1 MKPVKTT
8 QRLLAYT
15 LIHLIAFQPLLPA
28 MAAGVQVATGNTALD
43 QAGNGVPV
51 INIATPNSAGISHN
65 QYRDFNVD
73 KPGLILNN
81 GTEQLNSTQLG
92 GLIQNNPNLKGKAAD
107 AIINEVVSTNR
118 STLAGYLEVGGK
130 QASVIVANPNGIT
143 CDGCGF
149 INTPQVTLTTGKP
162 QLDAQGNLQHI
173 DVKRGDIKLTGQG
186 LDASKS
192 DYLSLIARTAQIDAG
207 LNANDTRIVLGANQ
221 VDATGKVT
229 AQAADS
235 NVKVALDTGA
245 LGGMYTNRIK
255 LVSSDKGV
263 GVNVGNLSARSGDI
277 TLSAN
282 GKLSLGDA
290 VAQGTIQADAD
301 ALALQGKQQ
310 AGDALTLKAR
320 QDITLQDATLRAG
333 QNIELASGGG
343 LKAQNSVISAG
354 VDAQGKVKSA
364 NQLSI
369 KSDSVTL
376 AATQLA
382 AGKMTIDAGQA
393 LQQDAQS
400 DLRAESAL
408 EMRGDTVSLAGSAGA
423 EAVRLEAASLNG
435 AGSAQLQ
442 AKNNATVRVTQQ
454 GDWQGSLTAGN
465 ALAVDGGRLVQRGTL
480 AGKTLTLT
488 LDALDNRGDIAAL
501 QGLTFSG
508 NALTNRSTLAAAER
522 LTVNAQRL
530 DNSGLLSARNEVKL
544 ELQAAL
550 NNQGNILTDNQL
562 FLLTDHL
569 TNGGTLNAATLTA
582 QTIQFTNQGDVT
594 ANALDLTSQTTEN
607 HGSIN
612 AQQMLALHGGSL
624 VNRGTLSAGEKLA
637 LTLGGTLDNRGLMQS
652 GHILQVTADRLSND
666 GTITAPALQLHTGT
680 LANQGTLQ
688 ADKALQ
694 LDATR
699 SLTQSARGTL
709 LAGTD
714 LTVNAGQ
721 VETDGAI
728 QAQQFLLNA
737 ERWLNAGKT
746 SIAGD
751 GQITATQLDNR
762 GSLLATGNWTIH
774 SEAASNTGTLQGN
787 ALAIQ
792 ATTLTSSGQA
802 QALGTVSLTVADT
815 FTNSGDWL
823 SGEALRLQAAKAEN
837 RGSLQALTL
846 TADGGS
852 LNNSG
857 TMSGINNLSLFLT
870 GSLDNAGT
878 LQGNQLRAE
887 VARLTN
893 QGTLYGT
900 DALTLAITGNLSN
913 QGELLSEGD
922 STTSAH
928 RFDNQGT
935 LQAKN
940 VALQVNELDN
950 AGKIFGVS
958 SLALTATHGLTNRQ
972 AGKLLS
978 QGVATLTAADAVNA
992 GDWQAKALTL
1002 AAENLTNDGQ
1012 IQGDASLSLT
1022 LPATDGKGTLVNR
1035 GTVTTGGD
1043 ATLFARLMDNQ
1054 GTLSSLGHTELTG
1067 ASLINDGRLV
1077 AATGL
1082 SLRGDYQG
1090 RGLLNTAGTLTLHGD
1105 TLVNNG
1111 HWESRVL
1118 SLQGLTLTNQGTVL
1132 GNTVAMSVDHL
1143 FNHGDITGVDTLTLS
1158 LGDSLDNTGA
1168 LRSRRLGVTAT
1179 DLDNRG
1185 SIVGTDTLQLTL
1197 AGQLDN
1203 SGTISASNTLAVTA
1217 GDVNQREN
1225 GTLEGK
1231 TVKLD
1236 SASLVNQGKV
1246 LGVDALTLAIVG
1258 TVTNRGNVLTQGNG
1272 TVTARQVD
1280 NSGLVQAGSLLLD
1293 ADEVT
1298 NAGQLLGMAALSIT
1312 AKNGL
1317 INQQNGTLFT
1327 QGAAV
1332 LQAAQTENHGEWQ
1345 ADNLTLQAASFTN
1358 AGRVQ
1363 AEGDINITVAPV
1375 SAARQHALLPM
1386 ALSLAA
1392 DIQQLNA
1399 SSSRQSGGATDGV
1412 LDNRGTLVS
1421 GGDTQLRATQITHQ
1435 GSLASNGAATLIGE
1449 TVENAGTVLAV
1460 TSLSLAGNY
1469 QGSGTLQTDGLLALS
1484 GTTFANSG
1492 RWQANAIQLQGHA
1505 LENQGTLL
1513 GQRID
1518 ITANT
1523 LFNGGEVTGI
1533 DTLQLTVA
1541 DRLTNQGQLYGA
1553 TLGLSATD
1561 LFNQG
1566 EVSGDA
1572 LHLTL
1577 QKTVRN
1583 SGLMSGSQRAQLEA
1597 SQVDQLGSLES
1608 RDLQVQA
1615 NALDN
1620 QGTMLGVDAL
1630 TLSIRD
1636 TARNQGKLL
1645 SQGTSTLTANRLENR
1660 GQWQAGTLT
1669 LTADDVENAGQLL
1682 GLSALSLTA
1691 KNTLSNAQTGTL
1703 LTQGMAVLSAAE
1715 ASNEGEWQADS
1726 LTLDAQNLT
1735 NVGHIQGDKSLKA
1748 TLANGELH
1756 NKGTLW
1762 SKLATVA
1769 ARTLTNEGSLT
1780 GVDGLQLTLD
1790 DALTNQGTLNSY
1802 QLAAQADRLDN
1813 RGKINGLDR
1822 LELTTGNSLTNR
1834 GTLYGAAVTLN
1845 ASDLTNH
1852 GTLTGVDSLS
1862 LGLNGTL
1869 NNTRDIGSNALT
1881 LKARYVVNHG
1891 TLTGV
1896 NGLTLDLGNH
1906 LDNQGALNSQALTI
1920 TARDVTNG
1928 GQLNG
1933 THDLQLTL
1941 DGTLTNTGDL
1951 TSQRTHIT
1959 AADVLNHGQ
1968 IQGSDDLQLNVRNTL
1983 DNRGLISGSTT
1994 LGVVANQIDQQG
2006 TLEARKLK
2014 VDAGTLN
2021 NQGKMLGV
2029 DALTL
2034 AIAGTARNQ
2043 GHWLSQGTSTL
2054 TADQVE
2060 NHGQWQAGE
2069 ITLQANEL
2077 TNRGQIFGINALSLT
2092 AANGLTNQQNG
2103 KLLSQ
2108 GIAVLRAATVANDG
2122 NAQADRL
2129 TFEAQQLTNR
2139 GRIQGDNGLAI
2150 ALDRTNP
2157 ASRLTN
2163 QGTLLSG
2170 GDSWLNARLLDN
2182 QGTVSG
2188 VGKLTLDGGAIN
2200 NAGNV
2205 IADGALTLDGD
2216 YQGTGL
2222 LHTAD
2227 TLTLRG
2233 NQLRNSG
2240 RWESRAL
2247 ALNGGAFNNTG
2258 TVIGERGITLALRD
2272 GLTVGSTGQLLT
2284 NGELSARAG
2293 AVTND
2298 GFWQGNTLALTADD
2312 VGNAG
2317 RLLGLSALSL
2327 TAKNKLTNAQTGTL
2341 LTQGMAVLN
2350 AAEASNEG
2358 EWQADNLTLDAQQL
2372 TNVGHIQGDKTLK
2385 VTLAN
2390 GELHNKGTLWSKLAT
2405 VAARSLTN
2413 EGTLTGVDGLQ
2424 LTLDD
2429 ALTNQGTLNSYQ
2441 LTAQADRLDNS
2452 GKINGLERLELTIGN
2467 NLTNRGTLYGAAVT
2481 LNANDLTN
2489 HGTLIGVD
2497 SLNLHLNGT
2506 LNNTRDLSSNALT
2519 LKARD
2524 VFNQGTLTGVN
2535 GLTLDL
2541 GNHLD
2546 NQGALNSQ
2554 ALTIAARDV
2563 TNGGQLNGTRDLQ
2576 LTLDGTLTNTGDL
2589 TSQRIDITAA
2599 DVLNH
2604 GQMRGSDDLQL
2615 NVRNKLDN
2623 RGLISGNTMLGIVA
2637 NHIDQQGTLEA
2648 RKLTVDAKTLDNQG
2662 KMLGVDALTL
2672 AIAGTARNQGKWL
2685 SQGTSTLTADQV
2697 DNHGQWQAGDI
2708 TLQANE
2714 LTNRGQIFGLNALS
2728 LTAANGLTNQQN
2740 GKLLSQGMAVLRAAS
2755 VTNDGDVQAD
2765 RLTFDAQQLTNRGRM
2780 QGDHGLAIALD
2791 RTHPSSRLINQGTL
2805 LSGGDSWLSASQL
2818 DNQGTVSGVGKLT
2831 LDSGAINNAGNVI
2844 ADGAL
2849 TLDGDYQGSGLL
2861 HTADT
2866 LTLRG
2871 NQLRNSGRWESR
2883 ALALNGGAFDNTGTV
2898 IGERGITLELRD
2910 GLTVGGTGQLLTNG
2924 ALQAQAETVT
2934 NDGFWQGNTL
2944 ALTANNLTNGGS
2956 LLGQDGLRLE
2966 LLGTYQGNAQSRLLS
2981 DGEAVITAGRLNQ
2994 SGEIAADTLNLTTT
3008 TLDNSGRVLGS
3019 NGLTVT
3025 NRDELINRAGA
3036 ELLTNGAGS
3045 LDSGTLRN
3053 AGTLQANDLQ
3063 LRANEIDNQG
3073 RIQGTDALRLLDVL
3087 RYVGDKSS
3095 QLLSKGAAT
3104 LQAKQADNAGL
3115 WHAGTLTLNGDTFS
3129 NSGTVA
3135 GLNRLS
3141 LNGDQL
3147 RNQGELFS
3155 QGAVTL
3161 TGRMLENG
3169 GTLTGVGGFTLNLT
3183 DRVDNLA
3190 TGRLLS
3196 GGTGELTT
3204 GVLRNQGLW
3213 QSDALHLTARD
3224 LEQQGNLLG
3233 VQRGT
3238 LQLSGT
3244 YQGAQGSQ
3252 LVSGGDLSLTAHD
3265 ITNRGQVQGST
3276 LTLDADA
3283 LTNHGTLRG
3292 DRALDATVAGQ
3303 FTNAPQARLSSDGTL
3318 SVQAAA
3324 LNNQGEI
3331 KAATTTLTGSTIT
3344 NGGTVQGTAA
3354 LQLDGKEKIVN
3365 QQAGQMLSDGTTTL
3379 NAAAVDNHGWLQ
3391 GRGLA
3396 VNTAQFTQQGSLMA
3410 QDKLTLNIPQWV
3422 NNGLVQAGEL
3432 EIIADEL
3439 DNHGTLLGLTQL
3451 ALQTQR
3457 LVNRQGAKLYS
3468 AQDLRLKT
3476 HELQQDG
3483 QLVALGNLTA
3493 ELTGPLTFTQTM
3505 AAGQQLTLNV
3515 AGDLDQ
3521 RGTLQGKSVQ
3531 LTSTGTLTNQGNI
3544 LAGGGDSRISAKDI
3558 VQLEAGSVQAGGN
3571 LTLISDNTLNNKGL
3585 IGTTGDLLVQAGGLL
3600 HNSSMLYAGGNM
3612 RLLSDSLT
3620 NVFGTILA
3628 GNSLWVQRDAQGN
3641 ASTSLLNS
3649 SGTIETQAG
3658 DITINTGTLTNQR
3671 EGLVVT
3677 ETKSQISPN
3686 NQRITGT
3693 KLYIKPDE
3701 FKHGEVGYYIDSEDA
3716 PYDYEDP
3723 NRQIYTWRWALYP
3736 NVSSRKFI
3744 TSENKVV
3751 VTSVGLNSKMKSAGD
3766 LNIYSDVFY
3775 NEASD
3780 VFSNK
3785 NIIIKG
3791 RVLNN
3796 VSYFSGSLVEY
3807 VTYRYVGPSPRWSI
3821 DEWNK
3826 MMSVRDEDRP
3836 FEYVYFPRTEDDFVI
3851 LTLDGTPTTEKTE
3864 GESYNALI
3872 QAGGTITAD
3881 FKQDISNTTL
3891 QPGSGGFMP
3900 ASTKPVLDA
3909 ITTLSPLQK
3918 QTTRQMVSQDSSFN
3932 AGAVDVTKA
3941 GNGPATLAGNVT
3953 GGNATGKAVTLTQQA
3968 GTALQAGAQAD
3979 NITATIAAPTTTGP
3993 LALNTGDA
4001 VVLSPSTSGHVSN
4014 PDAVTLTQQSGTAL
4028 QAGAQ
4033 ADNISAVIAAPNTTG
4048 PLTLNTGD
4056 AVVLQPSTS
4065 GHVSNPDAVA
4075 LTSTGQRPDGGK
4087 SLTPVNVGNT
4097 VTGVTIAGTVGTPA
4111 VLTTPGMAAIDA
4123 PKPTVG
4129 ADTLPGGAAPQP
4141 LSAAALLSAIGNGL
4155 QNLSTNPLADYPLP
4169 TGNNGLLVVDPN
4181 ADSRYLIHTNPKL
4194 EQLGQVDN
4202 ALFSDLQ
4209 TLLGQQPSTVV
4220 PVETRSQWTQ
4230 ADRVLGSSYL
4240 LDKLNLDADHDYRFL
4255 GDAEF
4260 DTRYI
4265 SQAVLKQSGQRH
4277 LNGTGSDL
4285 EQMQTLLDNAAAAQ
4299 KGMNLQLGVSLT
4311 PDQVA
4316 NLSQSLVWWENIE
4329 VNGQTVLAPKLY
4341 LAQAD
4346 KSHLQGSAIVANKV
4360 ELNAGGSVTNSG
4372 TLKAIELL
4380 AIASGD
4386 KIDNHEG
4393 GLIKS
4398 DGGLNLVALNT
4409 ITNSGSRIEGNTL
4422 QLASINGDIINRT
4435 ESHNFQTAQPTASR
4449 SGTGSLVFTELG
4461 KTAEIVAG
4469 NSLTLSAGKDI
4480 RNVAAT
4486 LNAGQDM
4493 ALNAKGNVAIE
4504 ALTLTNNRVDIGW
4517 GSSNTALNTA
4527 VQGST
4532 ATAGGALKAVAGQDI
4547 QIDASALSGGT
4558 ALTLAAGNDIR
4569 LTAQDT
4575 LKETLYQG
4583 GSTAQRRTQDVAN
4596 SQLLSGGDLN
4606 LVAGRDVLSE
4616 AASLNAKGNATLAA
4630 GRDLN
4635 LLSETE
4641 ETYSGNWWNRH
4652 ADWQQNITQQSTELT
4667 AGKGLNLQAGRD
4679 INLQAAQGVASG
4691 AVTAQAGNNI
4701 NLLSATET
4709 QHTFFEETQVKKKRF
4724 SKTVTH
4730 TLQETLQTNE
4740 KGSLLSGDSVTMAA
4754 NQDINL
4760 QGSSVV
4766 GDKQVTLLAN
4776 NDVNTAASVENYQN
4790 YEEHSKKKSGLF
4802 SGGIGFTIGST
4813 STSQKLRDQAATQ
4826 SQSISTLGSTTDSVT
4841 VKAGNDVTISGTD
4854 MVAGK
4859 DILLQ
4864 GNNVTLDPGYDT
4876 RKQQQEFEQKT
4887 AGLTVA
4893 LSGVVGS
4900 ALNSAVQSIQAAK
4913 SESDGRLALLQGM
4926 KAGLSGYQAYQG
4938 SQSELN
4944 NKGEASFVGV
4954 SISLG
4959 AQNSRSSQTSEQKQ
4973 SFGSTLNAAGDIG
4986 IESRT
4991 GDITVAGS
4999 QLKAGGDV
5007 MMNAAQDIHLLSA
5020 RNSEEISGKNSSS
5033 GGNIGISLGLSNG
5046 SAGLSI
5052 FANVNAAK
5060 GRETGT
5066 GNSWSET
5073 TVDAG
5078 NHVTLKSERD
5088 TRLIGAQVNGE
5099 RIDVDTGRN
5108 LLLQSQQDSERYD
5121 SKQTSVA
5128 AGGSFTW
5135 GSMSG
5140 SGYLSA
5146 SKDKIHSNYDS
5157 VQQQTGFFAGKDGFG
5172 IKTGEHTQLDAA
5184 VIGST
5189 ASAEKNRLETGT
5201 LGWSGLNN
5209 KAEFKVEHSGIGLSA
5224 SPSMSGSMLSTLAM
5238 TVPSAL
5244 MSLGNSGNASSTTY
5258 AAVSDGTLLLR
5269 DTAKQVQDI
5278 TTLSRDVEHANNALS
5293 PIFNKEKEQKRLK
5306 QAQLIGEIGA
5316 QVMDIVRTEGELKAQ
5331 KAAEAKGDAKVKRP
5345 QDGDSVAL
5353 WEDYKKALTESPTYK
5368 AEMQKYGTGSDFQRA
5383 AQAATAAIQALA
5395 GGDIQKAIASGA
5407 SPYLAQLVKDVT
5419 IPKDESKITA
5429 SDIAANAM
5437 AHAVVGAVVAQL
5449 SGQDAAAGAIGASS
5463 GELAARAIMAKV
5475 YPGKTTNDLTEE
5487 EKQSV
5492 SALSTLASGLVSG
5505 LASNSTASAASGA
5518 QSGRNAVENNALSS
5532 KDEKQRQDAKWSL
5545 PYIKDEKQKQQADK
5559 LINELNE
5566 KDELFNAAI
5575 DAACQNLS
5583 SAACQ
5588 GMRQELSAMAKS
5600 YDEQMDG
5607 QYIGT
5612 MRSVYGD
5619 GAKQVD
5625 GLMWQYAT
5633 ADMKAQREADI
5644 VRLMDKGISREVAEG
5659 LSFGMRTVHGLAAI
5673 GGAVYGMKGAGV
5685 AGESAGTI
5693 RNVNPGYPVSGRT
5706 HNCVNC
5712 SIATDA
5718 TLAGNAASALPVYS
5732 KDGISLTVLEK
5743 HYNSSFRFISGPDAI
5758 AQRMLNAGNGARGI
5772 IYGSYGANQPGH
5784 VFNVVNQNGIVRFLD
5799 GQTGKSAD
5807 LSQFKSYYIL
5817 RTNK

>member
-15 LIHLIAFQPLLPA
+15 LINLIAFQPLLPA

-92 GLIQNNPNLKGKAAD
+92 GLIQNNPNLKGKAVD

-149 INTPQVTLTTGKP
+149 INTPQVMLTTGKP

-173 DVKRGDIKLTGQG
+173 DVKRGDITLTGQG

-207 LNANDTRIVLGANQ
+207 LNANETRIVLGANQ

-229 AQAADS
+229 DSGVAGS

-245 LGGMYTNRIK
+245 LGGMYTNRIT
-255 LVSSDKGV
+255 LVSSEKGV

-290 VAQGTIQADAD
+290 VAQGAIQADAD
-301 ALALQGKQQ
+301 TLALQGKQQ
-310 AGDALTLKAR
+310 AGEALTLKAR

-369 KSDSVTL
+369 NSDSVTL
-376 AATQLA
+376 NATQLA
-382 AGKMTIDAGQA
+382 AGKMTVDAGQS

-400 DLRAESAL
+400 GLKADSVL

-423 EAVRLEAASLNG
+423 EDVRLEAKTLSG
-435 AGSAQLQ
+435 AGSAQFQ

-454 GDWQGSLTAGN
+454 GDWQGNLTAGN
-465 ALAVDGGRLVQRGTL
+465 ALTVDGGRLVQRGTL
-480 AGKTLTLT
+480 AGKSLTLT
-488 LDALDNRGDIAAL
+488 LDVLDNRGDIAAL
-501 QGLTFSG
+501 QELTFSG
-508 NALTNRSTLAAAER
+508 NALTNSGTLAAAER

-544 ELQAAL
+544 ELQTVL

-562 FLLTDHL
+562 FLLADHL

-582 QTIQFTNQGDVT
+582 QATRFTSQGDVT
-594 ANALDLTSQTTEN
+594 ANTLDLTSQTTEN
-607 HGSIN
+607 HGVIN
-612 AQQMLALHGGSL
+612 AQQMLSLHGGSL

-652 GHILQVTADRLSND
+652 GQTLQVTADRLSND
-666 GTITAPALQLHTGT
+666 GTLTAPALQLHTGT

-694 LDATR
+694 LDATL

-714 LTVNAGQ
+714 LTINAVQ

-737 ERWLNAGKT
+737 ARWLNAGKT
-746 SIAGD
+746 SITGD

-762 GSLLATGNWTIH
+762 GSLLATGNWTIN
-774 SEAASNTGTLQGN
+774 SEAASHAGVLQGH

-802 QALGTVSLTVADT
+802 QALGAVNLTVADT

-857 TMSGINNLSLFLT
+857 TMSGIHNLSLFLT

-887 VARLTN
+887 AARLTN
-893 QGTLYGT
+893 QGTLHGS

-928 RFDNQGT
+928 RVDNQGT

-950 AGKIFGVS
+950 TGKILGVS
-958 SLALTATHGLTNRQ
+958 SLALTATDRLINRQ

-978 QGVATLTAADAVNA
+978 QGVATLTAAEAVNA
-992 GDWQAKALTL
+992 GEWQAKTLTL
-1002 AAENLTNDGQ
+1002 AAESLTNDGQ

-1022 LPATDGKGTLVNR
+1022 LPTTDGKGTLVNR

-1054 GTLSSLGHTELTG
+1054 GTLSSLGRTELTG

-1111 HWESRVL
+1111 HWESRAL
-1118 SLQGLTLTNQGTVL
+1118 SLQGLTLTNQGSVL
-1132 GNTVAMSVDHL
+1132 GNTVAMSVEHL
-1143 FNHGDITGVDTLTLS
+1143 FNHGNITGVDTLTLS
-1158 LGDSLDNTGA
+1158 LGDNLYNTGA
-1168 LRSRRLGVTAT
+1168 LHSDSLSVAAADVNNRGELQGINNLQLDVAGL
-1179 DLDNRG
+1179 LDN
-1185 SIVGTDTLQLTL
+1185 
-1197 AGQLDN
+1197 AGI
-1203 SGTISASNTLAVTA
+1203 ISASNTLALMA
-1217 GDVNQREN
+1217 GDVNQREK

-1231 TVKLD
+1231 NVTLD
-1236 SASLVNQGKV
+1236 AASLVNQGKM

-1280 NSGLVQAGSLLLD
+1280 NSGLVQAGSLLVD
-1293 ADEVT
+1293 ADEIT

-1312 AKNGL
+1312 AQNGL

-1332 LQAAQTENHGEWQ
+1332 LQVAQAENHGEWR
-1345 ADNLTLQAASFTN
+1345 ADNLTLQAARFTN
-1358 AGRVQ
+1358 VGRVQ
-1363 AEGDINITVAPV
+1363 AEGDIDITVAPV

-1399 SSSRQSGGATDGV
+1399 SSSRQRGGATDGV

-1469 QGSGTLQTDGLLALS
+1469 QGSGTLQTDGLLDWS
-1484 GTTFANSG
+1484 GATLTNSG

-1505 LENQGTLL
+1505 LENQGALL
-1513 GQRID
+1513 GQRTE
-1518 ITANT
+1518 ITADT
-1523 LFNGGEVTGI
+1523 LFNGGEIAGI
-1533 DTLQLTVA
+1533 DALQLILA
-1541 DRLTNQGQLYGA
+1541 DRLT
-1553 TLGLSATD
+1553 
-1561 LFNQG
+1561 NQG

-1583 SGLMSGSQRAQLEA
+1583 SGLMSGSQRVQLEA
-1597 SQVDQLGSLES
+1597 SQVEQLGSLES
-1608 RDLQVQA
+1608 RQLHVQA

-1620 QGTMLGVDAL
+1620 QGTMLGADAL
-1630 TLSIRD
+1630 TLAIHT
-1636 TARNQGKLL
+1636 TARNSGKWL
-1645 SQGTSTLTANRLENR
+1645 SQGDSTLTANRLENR
-1660 GQWQAGTLT
+1660 GQWQAKTLT

-1691 KNTLSNAQTGTL
+1691 KNTLSNAQTGKL
-1703 LTQGMAVLSAAE
+1703 LTQGMAVLNATE

-1735 NVGHIQGDKSLKA
+1735 NVGHIQGDTSLKA

-1762 SKLATVA
+1762 SKLGTIA
-1769 ARTLTNEGSLT
+1769 ARTLTNEGTLT

-1802 QLAAQADRLDN
+1802 QLTAQADRLDN
-1813 RGKINGLDR
+1813 SGKINGLDR

-1834 GTLYGAAVTLN
+1834 GTLYGAAVTLT
-1845 ASDLTNH
+1845 ASDLTNS
-1852 GTLTGVDSLS
+1852 GALTGVDSLN
-1862 LGLNGTL
+1862 LHLNGAL

-1881 LKARYVVNHG
+1881 LKARDVFNQG

-1896 NGLTLDLGNH
+1896 NGLTLDLGNQ
-1906 LDNQGALNSQALTI
+1906 LDNQGALNSQALTLA
-1920 TARDVTNG
+1920 ARDVTNG

-1933 THDLQLTL
+1933 TRDLQLTL

-1951 TSQRTHIT
+1951 TSQRTGIT

-1994 LGVVANQIDQQG
+1994 LGVVANHIDQQG
-2006 TLEARKLK
+2006 TLEARALK
-2014 VDAGTLN
+2014 VDAQTLD

-2034 AIAGTARNQ
+2034 AIAETARNQ
-2043 GHWLSQGTSTL
+2043 GKWLSQGTSTL
-2054 TADQVE
+2054 TAGQVD
-2060 NHGQWQAGE
+2060 NNGQWQAGD
-2069 ITLQANEL
+2069 ITLQANDL
-2077 TNRGQIFGINALSLT
+2077 TNRGQIFGLNALSLT
-2092 AANGLTNQQNG
+2092 TTHDLNNQQG
-2103 KLLSQ
+2103 GMLLSQ
-2108 GIAVLRAATVANDG
+2108 GLAALRAASVINDG
-2122 NAQADRL
+2122 DGQADRL
-2129 TFEAQQLTNR
+2129 TFDAQQLTNR
-2139 GRIQGDNGLAI
+2139 GHIQGDKGLTI
-2150 ALDRTNP
+2150 TLDRANP
-2157 ASRLTN
+2157 ASLLMN

-2170 GDSWLNARLLDN
+2170 GDTQLSASQFNN

-2188 VGKLTLDGGAIN
+2188 VGKLTLDSGAMN

-2247 ALNGGAFNNTG
+2247 ALDGGEFNNTG
-2258 TVIGERGITLALRD
+2258 TVIGERGITLELRD
-2272 GLTVGSTGQLLT
+2272 GLTVGGTGQLLT

-2293 AVTND
+2293 SVTND

-2312 VGNAG
+2312 VENAG
-2317 RLLGLSALSL
+2317 QLLGLSALTL
-2327 TAKNKLTNAQTGTL
+2327 TAKNTLSNAQTGTL
-2341 LTQGMAVLN
+2341 LTQGVAVLN
-2350 AAEASNEG
+2350 ASEASNEG
-2358 EWQADNLTLDAQQL
+2358 EWQADSLTLDAQQL
-2372 TNVGHIQGDKTLK
+2372 TNVGHIQGDKSLK
-2385 VTLAN
+2385 MTLAN
-2390 GELHNKGTLWSKLAT
+2390 GDVTNQGTLWSKLAT
-2405 VAARSLTN
+2405 IAARTLTN

-2452 GKINGLERLELTIGN
+2452 GKINGLDRLELTIGN
-2467 NLTNRGTLYGAAVT
+2467 SLTNRGTLYGAAVE

-2489 HGTLIGVD
+2489 QGTLTGVD
-2497 SLNLHLNGT
+2497 SLFLNLNGA
-2506 LNNTRDLSSNALT
+2506 LNNTRDIGSNALT
-2519 LKARD
+2519 LKAND
-2524 VFNQGTLTGVN
+2524 VVNHGTLTGVN
-2535 GLTLDL
+2535 GLKLDL

-2554 ALTIAARDV
+2554 ALTITARDV
-2563 TNGGQLNGTRDLQ
+2563 TNDGQLNGARDLQ

-2589 TSQRIDITAA
+2589 TSQRAGITAA

-2604 GQMRGSDDLQL
+2604 GQMLGSDDLQL
-2615 NVRNKLDN
+2615 NVRNTLDN
-2623 RGLISGNTMLGIVA
+2623 RGLISGSTTLGVVA

-2648 RKLTVDAKTLDNQG
+2648 RKLKVDAQTLDNQG

-2685 SQGTSTLTADQV
+2685 SQGSSTLTADQV
-2697 DNHGQWQAGDI
+2697 ENHGQWQAGDI
-2708 TLQANE
+2708 TLQAAD

-2740 GKLLSQGMAVLRAAS
+2740 GKLLSQGLAVLRAAS
-2755 VTNDGDVQAD
+2755 VTNDGDAQAD

-2780 QGDHGLAIALD
+2780 QGDNGLAIALD
-2791 RTHPSSRLINQGTL
+2791 RANPASQLTNQGTL

-2831 LDSGAINNAGNVI
+2831 LDSGAINNAGSVI

-2849 TLDGDYQGSGLL
+2849 SLDGDYQGTGLL

-2866 LTLRG
+2866 LMLRG

-2924 ALQAQAETVT
+2924 ALQAQVGDVI

-2956 LLGQDGLRLE
+2956 LLGQDGLRLD
-2966 LLGTYQGNAQSRLLS
+2966 LLNTYQGNALSRLLS
-2981 DGEAVITAGRLNQ
+2981 DGDAVITADRLTQ
-2994 SGEIAADTLNLTTT
+2994 RGEIIAGTLNLTTG
-3008 TLDNSGRVLGS
+3008 TLDNGGRVLGS

-3025 NRDELINRAGA
+3025 NQDELINRAGA
-3036 ELLTNGAGS
+3036 ELLTNGAGR
-3045 LDSGTLRN
+3045 LDSGTLSN
-3053 AGTLQANDLQ
+3053 AGALQAGDLQ
-3063 LRANEIDNQG
+3063 LRAREMENQG

-3115 WHAGTLTLNGDTFS
+3115 WQAGALTLNGDTFS

-3135 GLNRLS
+3135 GLNSLS
-3141 LNGDQL
+3141 LNGYAL
-3147 RNQGELFS
+3147 KNQGELFS

-3161 TGRMLENG
+3161 TGTTLENG
-3169 GTLTGVGGFTLNLT
+3169 GTLTGVGGFTLQLT

-3196 GGTGELTT
+3196 GGVGELTT
-3204 GVLRNQGLW
+3204 GVLSNQGLW
-3213 QSDALHLTARD
+3213 QSDELRLTARD
-3224 LEQQGNLLG
+3224 LDQQGHLLG

-3238 LQLSGT
+3238 LQLTGA
-3244 YQGAQGSQ
+3244 YQGTQGSQ
-3252 LVSGGDLSLTAHD
+3252 LVSGGELSLTANNL
-3265 ITNRGQVQGST
+3265 INRGQIQGST
-3276 LTLDADA
+3276 LTLGAES

-3292 DRALDATVAGQ
+3292 DRALNATVTGQ
-3303 FTNAPQARLSSDGTL
+3303 FTHAPQARLSSDGTL

-3324 LNNQGEI
+3324 LNNQGDI
-3331 KAATTTLTGSTIT
+3331 NAATTTLTGNTLT
-3344 NGGTVQGTAA
+3344 NGGTVQGSAA

-3365 QQAGQMLSDGTTTL
+3365 QQAGQLLSDGTTTL

-3410 QDKLTLNIPQWV
+3410 QDKLTLKIPQWM
-3422 NNGLVQAGEL
+3422 NHGLVQAGEL

-3457 LVNRQGAKLYS
+3457 LTNRQGAKLYS

-3476 HELQQDG
+3476 NELQQDG

-3493 ELTGPLTFTQTM
+3493 ELTGPLIFTQSM

-3521 RGTLQGKSVQ
+3521 RGTLQGQSVQ
-3531 LTSTGTLTNQGNI
+3531 LTSTGTLKNQGRI

-3558 VQLEAGSVQAGGN
+3558 VQLEAGSIQAGGS
-3571 LTLISDNTLNNKGL
+3571 LALVSDNALNNKGL

-3628 GNSLWVQRDAQGN
+3628 GNNLWVQRDAQGN

-3649 SGTIETQAG
+3649 SGTIETQSG

-3677 ETKSQISPN
+3677 ESESTAESVPDWAGKTIANIP
-3686 NQRITGT
+3686 IEWF
-3693 KLYIKPDE
+3693 KPDDYGIYASISE
-3701 FKHGEVGYYIDSEDA
+3701 SGGGGNGAPSRRTEYAYLPFEGADTQRVIIKHKITEIKSDNQTGIVHSGKDLLLRAHKIVNQSSILDAVKDITIKGDELNNFSYKSGVMTEYLTYKYITYYTDNGEVARPS
-3716 PYDYEDP
+3716 
-3723 NRQIYTWRWALYP
+3723 
-3736 NVSSRKFI
+3736 KFI
-3744 TSENKVV
+3744 DKHDRIR
-3751 VTSVGLNSKMKSAGD
+3751 KRY
-3766 LNIYSDVFY
+3766 I
-3775 NEASD
+3775 
-3780 VFSNK
+3780 
-3785 NIIIKG
+3785 
-3791 RVLNN
+3791 
-3796 VSYFSGSLVEY
+3796 SYKLS
-3807 VTYRYVGPSPRWSI
+3807 
-3821 DEWNK
+3821 
-3826 MMSVRDEDRP
+3826 
-3836 FEYVYFPRTEDDFVI
+3836 
-3851 LTLDGTPTTEKTE
+3851 GTPTYEKTE

-3881 FKQDISNTTL
+3881 IKQDLSNTTL

-3900 ASTKPVLDA
+3900 ATTKPVLDA

-3918 QTTRQMVSQDSSFN
+3918 QTTRQLVSQDSSFN
-3932 AGAVDVTKA
+3932 AGAVDVTKTNSGQAALSGNAA
-3941 GNGPATLAGNVT
+3941 GVA
-3953 GGNATGKAVTLTQQA
+3953 ATGKAVTLTQQA
-3968 GTALQAGAQAD
+3968 STALQTGAQAD
-3979 NITATIAAPTTTGP
+3979 NITAVIAAPTATGP
-3993 LALNTGDA
+3993 LTLNPGDA
-4001 VVLSPSTSGHVSN
+4001 VVLSPSASGHVSN
-4014 PDAVTLTQQSGTAL
+4014 PDAVVLTQQVGTAL
-4028 QAGAQ
+4028 QASAQ
-4033 ADNISAVIAAPNTTG
+4033 AENITAVIAAPNTTVT
-4048 PLTLNTGD
+4048 LTLTTGD
-4056 AVVLQPSTS
+4056 AVVLAPSAS
-4065 GHVSNPDAVA
+4065 GHVSNPDAIA
-4075 LTSTGQRPDGGK
+4075 LTSTGQRPDGGN
-4087 SLTPVNVGNT
+4087 SLTPVNVNNT
-4097 VTGVTIAGTVGTPA
+4097 VTGVTIAGTVGSPA
-4111 VLTTPGMAAIDA
+4111 TLTTPGMAAIDA
-4123 PKPTVG
+4123 PKPAVS
-4129 ADTLPGGAAPQP
+4129 ADTLPGGATPSAPQL
-4141 LSAAALLSAIGNGL
+4141 LSATDLLSAIGNGL

-4311 PDQVA
+4311 PEQVA

-4346 KSHLQGSAIVANKV
+4346 KSNLQGSAIVANKV

-4372 TLKAIELL
+4372 MLKAVELL

-4398 DGGLNLVALNT
+4398 DGGLNLVALNN

-4435 ESHNFQTAQPTASR
+4435 ESRNFQTADPTSSR
-4449 SGTGSLVFTELG
+4449 SGTGSLTFTELG

-4517 GSSNTALNTA
+4517 GSSNTALNTSVA
-4527 VQGST
+4527 GST
-4532 ATAGGALKAVAGQDI
+4532 VNAGGTLSAVAGQDI
-4547 QIDASALSGGT
+4547 QIDASSLSGGT

-4691 AVTAQAGNNI
+4691 AVTAQAGNDI

-4740 KGSLLSGDSVTMAA
+4740 KGSLLSGDSVTMVA

-4776 NDVNTAASVENYQN
+4776 HDVNTAASVENYQS

-4802 SGGIGFTIGST
+4802 SGGGIGFTIGST

-4876 RKQQQEFEQKT
+4876 RKQQQEFEQKS

-4959 AQNSRSSQTSEQKQ
+4959 AQNSRSSQTREQKQ

-5209 KAEFKVEHSGIGLSA
+5209 KAEFKVEHSGAGFSA
-5224 SPSMSGSMLSTLAM
+5224 SPSMSGSLLSTLAM
-5238 TVPSAL
+5238 NVPSAL
-5244 MSLGNSGNASSTTY
+5244 MSLGNSGNAASTTY

-5316 QVMDIVRTEGELKAQ
+5316 QMMDIVRTEGELKAQ

-5345 QDGDSVAL
+5345 QDGDSVAM

-5368 AEMQKYGTGSDFQRA
+5368 AEMKKYGTGSDFQRA

-5463 GELAARAIMAKV
+5463 GELAARAIMDKV
-5475 YPGKTTNDLTEE
+5475 YPGKTANDLTEE

-5505 LASNSTASAASGA
+5505 LAGNSTASAASGA
-5518 QSGRNAVENNALSS
+5518 QSGR
-5532 KDEKQRQDAKWSL
+5532 
-5545 PYIKDEKQKQQADK
+5545 
-5559 LINELNE
+5559 
-5566 KDELFNAAI
+5566 
-5575 DAACQNLS
+5575 
-5583 SAACQ
+5583 
-5588 GMRQELSAMAKS
+5588 
-5600 YDEQMDG
+5600 
-5607 QYIGT
+5607 
-5612 MRSVYGD
+5612 
-5619 GAKQVD
+5619 
-5625 GLMWQYAT
+5625 
-5633 ADMKAQREADI
+5633 
-5644 VRLMDKGISREVAEG
+5644 
-5659 LSFGMRTVHGLAAI
+5659 
-5673 GGAVYGMKGAGV
+5673 
-5685 AGESAGTI
+5685 
-5693 RNVNPGYPVSGRT
+5693 
-5706 HNCVNC
+5706 
-5712 SIATDA
+5712 
-5718 TLAGNAASALPVYS
+5718 
-5732 KDGISLTVLEK
+5732 
-5743 HYNSSFRFISGPDAI
+5743 
-5758 AQRMLNAGNGARGI
+5758 
-5772 IYGSYGANQPGH
+5772 
-5784 VFNVVNQNGIVRFLD
+5784 
-5799 GQTGKSAD
+5799 
-5807 LSQFKSYYIL
+5807 
-5817 RTNK
+5817 

>member
-92 GLIQNNPNLKGKAAD
+92 GLIQNNPNLKGNAAD

-149 INTPQVTLTTGKP
+149 INTPQVMLTTGKP

-173 DVKRGDIKLTGQG
+173 DVKRGDITLTGQG

-207 LNANDTRIVLGANQ
+207 LNANETRIVLGANQ

-235 NVKVALDTGA
+235 GVAGSNVKVALDTGA
-245 LGGMYTNRIK
+245 LGGMYTNRIT
-255 LVSSDKGV
+255 LVSSEKGV

-290 VAQGTIQADAD
+290 VAQGAIQADAD
-301 ALALQGKQQ
+301 TLALQGKQQ
-310 AGDALTLKAR
+310 AGEALTLKAR

-369 KSDSVTL
+369 KSDGVTL

-382 AGKMTIDAGQA
+382 AGKMTVDAGQS

-400 DLRAESAL
+400 GLRAESVL
-408 EMRGDTVSLAGSAGA
+408 EMRGNAVSLAGSAGA
-423 EAVRLEAASLNG
+423 EAVRLAATTLNG

-442 AKNNATVRVTQQ
+442 AKNNATVRVAQQ

-465 ALAVDGGRLVQRGTL
+465 ALAVDGGRLVQHGTL
-480 AGKTLTLT
+480 AGKSLTLT
-488 LDALDNRGDIAAL
+488 LDTLDNRGDIAAL

-508 NALTNRSTLAAAER
+508 NALTNSGTLAAAER

-530 DNSGLLSARNEVKL
+530 DNSGLLSARNDVKL
-544 ELQAAL
+544 ELQTVL

-562 FLLTDHL
+562 FLLADHL

-582 QTIQFTNQGDVT
+582 QATRFTSQGDVT
-594 ANALDLTSQTTEN
+594 ANTLDLTSQTTEN
-607 HGSIN
+607 HGVIN

-637 LTLGGTLDNRGLMQS
+637 LTLGGTLDNRSLMQS

-680 LANQGTLQ
+680 LANQGTVQ
-688 ADKALQ
+688 ADHALQ

-714 LTVNAGQ
+714 LTINAGQ

-746 SIAGD
+746 SITGD

-774 SEAASNTGTLQGN
+774 SEAASHAGTLQGH

-802 QALGTVSLTVADT
+802 QALGTVNLTVADT

-846 TADGGS
+846 TADGES

-857 TMSGINNLSLFLT
+857 TMSGIHNLSLFLA

-887 VARLTN
+887 AAQLDN
-893 QGTLYGT
+893 QGTIHGT

-950 AGKIFGVS
+950 AGKILGVS
-958 SLALTATHGLTNRQ
+958 SLALTATNGLTNRQ

-978 QGVATLTAADAVNA
+978 QGAATLAAADAVNA

-1002 AAENLTNDGQ
+1002 AAESLTNDGQ

-1022 LPATDGKGTLVNR
+1022 LPTTDGKGTVVNR

-1054 GTLSSLGHTELTG
+1054 GTLSSLGRTELTG

-1105 TLVNNG
+1105 TLVNTG
-1111 HWESRVL
+1111 HWESRAL
-1118 SLQGLTLTNQGTVL
+1118 SLQGLTLTNQGSVL
-1132 GNTVAMSVDHL
+1132 GNTVAMSVEHL
-1143 FNHGDITGVDTLTLS
+1143 FNHGNITGVDTLTLS
-1158 LGDSLDNTGA
+1158 LGDNLYNTGA
-1168 LRSRRLGVTAT
+1168 LHSDSLSVAAADVNNRGELQGINNLQLDVAGL
-1179 DLDNRG
+1179 LDN
-1185 SIVGTDTLQLTL
+1185 
-1197 AGQLDN
+1197 AGI
-1203 SGTISASNTLAVTA
+1203 ISASNTLALMA
-1217 GDVNQREN
+1217 GDVNQREK

-1231 TVKLD
+1231 NVTLD
-1236 SASLVNQGKV
+1236 AASLVNQGKM

-1280 NSGLVQAGSLLLD
+1280 NSGLVQAGSLLVD
-1293 ADEVT
+1293 ADEIT

-1312 AKNGL
+1312 AQNGL

-1332 LQAAQTENHGEWQ
+1332 LQAAQAENHGEWR

-1358 AGRVQ
+1358 VGRVQ
-1363 AEGDINITVAPV
+1363 AEGDIDITVTPA
-1375 SAARQHALLPM
+1375 SAARQHAFLSM

-1449 TVENAGTVLAV
+1449 TMENAGTVLAV

-1469 QGSGTLQTDGLLALS
+1469 QGSGTLQTDGLLDWS
-1484 GTTFANSG
+1484 GATLTNRG

-1513 GQRID
+1513 GQRTA
-1518 ITANT
+1518 ITADT
-1523 LFNGGEVTGI
+1523 LFNGGEIAGI
-1533 DTLQLTVA
+1533 DELQLTLS

-1577 QKTVRN
+1577 QETVRN
-1583 SGLMSGSQRAQLEA
+1583 SGLMSGSQRVQLEA
-1597 SQVDQLGSLES
+1597 SQVEQLGSLES
-1608 RDLQVQA
+1608 RQLHVQA

-1620 QGTMLGVDAL
+1620 QGTMLGADAL
-1630 TLSIRD
+1630 TLAIHT
-1636 TARNQGKLL
+1636 TARNSGKWL
-1645 SQGTSTLTANRLENR
+1645 SQGDSTLTANRLENR
-1660 GQWQAGTLT
+1660 GQWQAKTLT

-1682 GLSALSLTA
+1682 GLSALTLTA
-1691 KNTLSNAQTGTL
+1691 KNTLSNTQTGTL
-1703 LTQGMAVLSAAE
+1703 LTQGLAVLNAAE

-1726 LTLDAQNLT
+1726 LTLDAQQLT
-1735 NVGHIQGDKSLKA
+1735 NVGHIQGDTSLKA

-1762 SKLATVA
+1762 SKLGTIA
-1769 ARTLTNEGSLT
+1769 ARTLTNEGTLT

-1790 DALTNQGTLNSY
+1790 DALTNQGTLSSY
-1802 QLAAQADRLDN
+1802 QLTAQADRLDN
-1813 RGKINGLDR
+1813 SGKINGLDR
-1822 LELTTGNSLTNR
+1822 LELTANDRLTNR

-1845 ASDLTNH
+1845 ANDLTNH

-1862 LGLNGTL
+1862 LNLNGAL

-1881 LKARYVVNHG
+1881 LKARDVVNQG

-1906 LDNQGALNSQALTI
+1906 LDNQGALNSQALAI
-1920 TARDVTNG
+1920 AANAVTNG

-1933 THDLQLTL
+1933 TRDLKLTL

-1951 TSQRTHIT
+1951 TSQRTGIT
-1959 AADVLNHGQ
+1959 AEDVLNHGQ
-1968 IQGSDDLQLNVRNTL
+1968 IQGSDDLQLDVRNTL

-1994 LGVVANQIDQQG
+1994 LGVVANHIDQQG
-2006 TLEARKLK
+2006 TLEARALE

-2054 TADQVE
+2054 TADQVD
-2060 NHGQWQAGE
+2060 NHGQWQAGD
-2069 ITLQANEL
+2069 ITLQAADL
-2077 TNRGQIFGINALSLT
+2077 TNRGQIFGLNALSLT
-2092 AANGLTNQQNG
+2092 TTHDLTNQQSG
-2103 KLLSQ
+2103 TLLSQ
-2108 GIAVLRAATVANDG
+2108 GLAVLRAASVTNDG
-2122 NAQADRL
+2122 DVQADRL
-2129 TFEAQQLTNR
+2129 TFDAQQLTNR

-2150 ALDRTNP
+2150 ALDRANP
-2157 ASRLTN
+2157 ASQLTN

-2170 GDSWLNARLLDN
+2170 GDSWLSASQLDN

-2188 VGKLTLDGGAIN
+2188 VGKLTLDSGAIN
-2200 NAGNV
+2200 NAGSV

-2240 RWESRAL
+2240 RWESR
-2247 ALNGGAFNNTG
+2247 T
-2258 TVIGERGITLALRD
+2258 
-2272 GLTVGSTGQLLT
+2272 
-2284 NGELSARAG
+2284 
-2293 AVTND
+2293 
-2298 GFWQGNTLALTADD
+2298 
-2312 VGNAG
+2312 
-2317 RLLGLSALSL
+2317 
-2327 TAKNKLTNAQTGTL
+2327 
-2341 LTQGMAVLN
+2341 
-2350 AAEASNEG
+2350 
-2358 EWQADNLTLDAQQL
+2358 
-2372 TNVGHIQGDKTLK
+2372 
-2385 VTLAN
+2385 
-2390 GELHNKGTLWSKLAT
+2390 
-2405 VAARSLTN
+2405 
-2413 EGTLTGVDGLQ
+2413 
-2424 LTLDD
+2424 
-2429 ALTNQGTLNSYQ
+2429 
-2441 LTAQADRLDNS
+2441 
-2452 GKINGLERLELTIGN
+2452 
-2467 NLTNRGTLYGAAVT
+2467 
-2481 LNANDLTN
+2481 
-2489 HGTLIGVD
+2489 
-2497 SLNLHLNGT
+2497 
-2506 LNNTRDLSSNALT
+2506 
-2519 LKARD
+2519 
-2524 VFNQGTLTGVN
+2524 
-2535 GLTLDL
+2535 
-2541 GNHLD
+2541 
-2546 NQGALNSQ
+2546 
-2554 ALTIAARDV
+2554 
-2563 TNGGQLNGTRDLQ
+2563 
-2576 LTLDGTLTNTGDL
+2576 
-2589 TSQRIDITAA
+2589 
-2599 DVLNH
+2599 
-2604 GQMRGSDDLQL
+2604 
-2615 NVRNKLDN
+2615 
-2623 RGLISGNTMLGIVA
+2623 
-2637 NHIDQQGTLEA
+2637 
-2648 RKLTVDAKTLDNQG
+2648 
-2662 KMLGVDALTL
+2662 
-2672 AIAGTARNQGKWL
+2672 
-2685 SQGTSTLTADQV
+2685 
-2697 DNHGQWQAGDI
+2697 
-2708 TLQANE
+2708 
-2714 LTNRGQIFGLNALS
+2714 
-2728 LTAANGLTNQQN
+2728 
-2740 GKLLSQGMAVLRAAS
+2740 
-2755 VTNDGDVQAD
+2755 
-2765 RLTFDAQQLTNRGRM
+2765 
-2780 QGDHGLAIALD
+2780 
-2791 RTHPSSRLINQGTL
+2791 
-2805 LSGGDSWLSASQL
+2805 
-2818 DNQGTVSGVGKLT
+2818 
-2831 LDSGAINNAGNVI
+2831 
-2844 ADGAL
+2844 
-2849 TLDGDYQGSGLL
+2849 
-2861 HTADT
+2861 
-2866 LTLRG
+2866 
-2871 NQLRNSGRWESR
+2871 
-2883 ALALNGGAFDNTGTV
+2883 LALNGGAFDNTGTV
-2898 IGERGITLELRD
+2898 IGERSITLELRD

-2924 ALQAQAETVT
+2924 ALQAQAGDVT

-2956 LLGQDGLRLE
+2956 LLGQDGLRLD
-2966 LLGTYQGNAQSRLLS
+2966 LLDTYQGSALSRLLS
-2981 DGEAVITAGRLNQ
+2981 DGDAVITADRLSQN
-2994 SGEIAADTLNLTTT
+2994 GEIAAGTLSLTTG
-3008 TLDNSGRVLGS
+3008 TLDNGGRVLGS

-3025 NRDELINRAGA
+3025 NRNELINRAGA
-3036 ELLTNGAGS
+3036 ELLTNGAGR
-3045 LDSGTLRN
+3045 LDSGTLSN
-3053 AGTLQANDLQ
+3053 AGALQAGDLQ
-3063 LRANEIDNQG
+3063 LRAREMENQG

-3104 LQAKQADNAGL
+3104 LQAKQANNAGL
-3115 WHAGTLTLNGDTFS
+3115 WQAGTLTLNGDTFS

-3135 GLNRLS
+3135 GLNSLS
-3141 LNGDQL
+3141 LNGDVL
-3147 RNQGELFS
+3147 KNQGELFS

-3161 TGRMLENG
+3161 TGTTLENG

-3196 GGTGELTT
+3196 GGVGELTT
-3204 GVLRNQGLW
+3204 GALSNQGLW
-3213 QSDALHLTARD
+3213 QSDELRLTARD
-3224 LEQQGNLLG
+3224 LDQQGHLLG

-3238 LQLSGT
+3238 LQLTGA

-3252 LVSGGDLSLTAHD
+3252 LVSGGQLNLTAHD
-3265 ITNRGQVQGST
+3265 ITNRGQMQGRT
-3276 LTLDADA
+3276 LTLGADE

-3292 DRALDATVAGQ
+3292 DSALNTTVAGQ
-3303 FTNAPQARLSSDGTL
+3303 FSNAAQARLSSDGSL

-3324 LNNQGEI
+3324 LNNQGDI
-3331 KAATTTLTGSTIT
+3331 NAATTTLTGSIIT

-3365 QQAGQMLSDGTTTL
+3365 QQAGQLLSDGTTTL
-3379 NAAAVDNHGWLQ
+3379 NAATVDNHGWLQ

-3396 VNTAQFTQQGSLMA
+3396 VNTAQLTQQGSLMA

-3422 NNGLVQAGEL
+3422 NHGLVQAGEL

-3457 LVNRQGAKLYS
+3457 LTNRQGAKLYS

-3476 HELQQDG
+3476 NELQQDG

-3493 ELTGPLTFTQTM
+3493 ELTGPLAFTQSM
-3505 AAGQQLTLNV
+3505 AAGQQLVLNV

-3521 RGTLQGKSVQ
+3521 RGTLQGQSVQ
-3531 LTSTGTLTNQGNI
+3531 LTSTGTLTNQGRI

-3558 VQLEAGSVQAGGN
+3558 VQAEAGSVQTGGN
-3571 LTLISDNTLNNKGL
+3571 LALVSDNTLNNKGL

-3649 SGTIETQAG
+3649 SGTIETQSG

-3677 ETKSQISPN
+3677 ETALSIDKKPSWLGATRVNIPTSWFKNSDYGIYTTVTTVSLGSGGGGSDGEGGRERTSYSYEYAPYESSTIQKILTNSKDIEINVEGSTGKISSGNNVLINANKLENSASQLLSKNDLLLKGSELN
-3686 NQRITGT
+3686 NQSYQAGI
-3693 KLYIKPDE
+3693 
-3701 FKHGEVGYYIDSEDA
+3701 
-3716 PYDYEDP
+3716 
-3723 NRQIYTWRWALYP
+3723 
-3736 NVSSRKFI
+3736 
-3744 TSENKVV
+3744 
-3751 VTSVGLNSKMKSAGD
+3751 LN
-3766 LNIYSDVFY
+3766 
-3775 NEASD
+3775 
-3780 VFSNK
+3780 
-3785 NIIIKG
+3785 
-3791 RVLNN
+3791 
-3796 VSYFSGSLVEY
+3796 EY
-3807 VTYRYVGPSPRWSI
+3807 LTYRYAGGKKLTTQNNTRPSSDI
-3821 DEWNK
+3821 
-3826 MMSVRDEDRP
+3826 
-3836 FEYVYFPRTEDDFVI
+3836 YVSPYMLYV
-3851 LTLDGTPTTEKTE
+3851 LDASPTYEKTV

-3918 QTTRQMVSQDSSFN
+3918 QTTRQLTSQDSSFN
-3932 AGAVDVTKA
+3932 AGAVDVTQA
-3941 GNGPATLAGNVT
+3941 GSGQAALAGNAAGV
-3953 GGNATGKAVTLTQQA
+3953 NASGKTVALTQQA
-3968 GTALQAGAQAD
+3968 GAALQAGAEAD
-3979 NITATIAAPTTTGP
+3979 NITAVIAAPTATGP
-3993 LALNTGDA
+3993 LTLNPGDA
-4001 VVLSPSTSGHVSN
+4001 VVLSPSASGHVSN
-4014 PDAVTLTQQSGTAL
+4014 PDAVTLTQQVGTAL
-4028 QAGAQ
+4028 QASAQ
-4033 ADNISAVIAAPNTTG
+4033 AENITAVIAAPNTAG

-4056 AVVLQPSTS
+4056 AVVLPPSTS

-4075 LTSTGQRPDGGK
+4075 LTSTGQRPDAGN
-4087 SLTPVNVGNT
+4087 SLTPVNVDNAAA
-4097 VTGVTIAGTVGTPA
+4097 GVTIVGTVDAPA
-4111 VLTTPGMAAIDA
+4111 VLATPGMAAIDA
-4123 PKPTVG
+4123 PKPAVS
-4129 ADTLPGGAAPQP
+4129 ADTLPGGATPSAPQL
-4141 LSAAALLSAIGNGL
+4141 LSATDLLSAIGNGL

-4209 TLLGQQPSTVV
+4209 TLLGQQPSTVI
-4220 PVETRSQWTQ
+4220 PIETRSQWTQ

-4285 EQMQTLLDNAAAAQ
+4285 EQMQKLLDNAAAAQ

-4346 KSHLQGSAIVANKV
+4346 KSNLQGSAIVANKV

-4372 TLKAIELL
+4372 TLKAVELL

-4398 DGGLNLVALNT
+4398 DGGLNLVALNN

-4435 ESHNFQTAQPTASR
+4435 ESRNFQTAQPTASH

-4517 GSSNTALNTA
+4517 RSSNTALNTSVA
-4527 VQGST
+4527 GST
-4532 ATAGGALKAVAGQDI
+4532 VNAGGALSAVAGQDM
-4547 QIDASALSGGT
+4547 QIDASSLSGGT

-4635 LLSETE
+4635 LLSQEE

-4691 AVTAQAGNNI
+4691 AVTAQAGNDI

-4709 QHTFFEETQVKKKRF
+4709 QHTFFEETKVKKKAF

-4730 TLQETLQTNE
+4730 TLRETLQTDE

-4802 SGGIGFTIGST
+4802 SGGGIGFTIGST
-4813 STSQKLRDQAATQ
+4813 SISQKLRDQAATQ

-4876 RKQQQEFEQKT
+4876 RKQQQEFEQRS

-5020 RNSEEISGKNSSS
+5020 RNSEELSGKNSSS

-5108 LLLQSQQDSERYD
+5108 LLLQSQQDSDRYD
-5121 SKQTSVA
+5121 SKQVSGS

-5135 GSMSG
+5135 GGGGG
-5140 SGYLSA
+5140 SGYISL
-5146 SKDKIHSNYDS
+5146 SKDKMHSNYDS
-5157 VQQQTGFFAGKDGFG
+5157 VQQQTGLFAGKDGFG

-5209 KAEFKVEHSGIGLSA
+5209 KAEFKVEHSGAGFSA
-5224 SPSMSGSMLSTLAM
+5224 SPSMSGSLLSTLAM
-5238 TVPSAL
+5238 NVPSAL
-5244 MSLGNSGNASSTTY
+5244 MSLGNSGNAASTTY

-5331 KAAEAKGDAKVKRP
+5331 KAAEAKGDSKVNRP
-5345 QDGDSVAL
+5345 QDGDSVAM

-5368 AEMQKYGTGSDFQRA
+5368 A
-5383 AQAATAAIQALA
+5383 
-5395 GGDIQKAIASGA
+5395 
-5407 SPYLAQLVKDVT
+5407 
-5419 IPKDESKITA
+5419 
-5429 SDIAANAM
+5429 
-5437 AHAVVGAVVAQL
+5437 
-5449 SGQDAAAGAIGASS
+5449 
-5463 GELAARAIMAKV
+5463 
-5475 YPGKTTNDLTEE
+5475 
-5487 EKQSV
+5487 
-5492 SALSTLASGLVSG
+5492 
-5505 LASNSTASAASGA
+5505 
-5518 QSGRNAVENNALSS
+5518 
-5532 KDEKQRQDAKWSL
+5532 
-5545 PYIKDEKQKQQADK
+5545 
-5559 LINELNE
+5559 
-5566 KDELFNAAI
+5566 
-5575 DAACQNLS
+5575 
-5583 SAACQ
+5583 
-5588 GMRQELSAMAKS
+5588 
-5600 YDEQMDG
+5600 
-5607 QYIGT
+5607 
-5612 MRSVYGD
+5612 
-5619 GAKQVD
+5619 
-5625 GLMWQYAT
+5625 
-5633 ADMKAQREADI
+5633 
-5644 VRLMDKGISREVAEG
+5644 
-5659 LSFGMRTVHGLAAI
+5659 
-5673 GGAVYGMKGAGV
+5673 
-5685 AGESAGTI
+5685 
-5693 RNVNPGYPVSGRT
+5693 
-5706 HNCVNC
+5706 
-5712 SIATDA
+5712 
-5718 TLAGNAASALPVYS
+5718 
-5732 KDGISLTVLEK
+5732 
-5743 HYNSSFRFISGPDAI
+5743 
-5758 AQRMLNAGNGARGI
+5758 
-5772 IYGSYGANQPGH
+5772 
-5784 VFNVVNQNGIVRFLD
+5784 
-5799 GQTGKSAD
+5799 
-5807 LSQFKSYYIL
+5807 
-5817 RTNK
+5817 

>member
-51 INIATPNSAGISHN
+51 INIATPNSAGVSHN

-81 GTEQLNSTQLG
+81 GTEQLNPTQLG

-173 DVKRGDIKLTGQG
+173 DVKRGDITLTGQG

-207 LNANDTRIVLGANQ
+207 LNTNDTRIVLGANQ

-235 NVKVALDTGA
+235 GVAGSNVKVALDTGA

-255 LVSSDKGV
+255 LVSSEKGV

-301 ALALQGKQQ
+301 TLALRGKQQ
-310 AGDALTLKAR
+310 AGEALTLKAR

-333 QNIELASGGG
+333 QNIELVSGGG

-369 KSDSVTL
+369 KSDGVTL
-376 AATQLA
+376 NATQLA
-382 AGKMTIDAGQA
+382 AGKMTIDAGQS

-400 DLRAESAL
+400 GLKAESVL

-423 EAVRLEAASLNG
+423 EAVRLEATTLNG
-435 AGSAQLQ
+435 TGSAQFQ

-454 GDWQGSLTAGN
+454 GDWQGNLTAGN
-465 ALAVDGGRLVQRGTL
+465 ALTVDGGRLVQRGTL
-480 AGKTLTLT
+480 AGKSLTLT
-488 LDALDNRGDIAAL
+488 LDVLDNRGDIAAL
-501 QGLTFSG
+501 QELTFSG
-508 NALTNRSTLAAAER
+508 NALTNSGTLAAAER

-544 ELQAAL
+544 ELQTVL

-562 FLLTDHL
+562 FLLADHL

-582 QTIQFTNQGDVT
+582 QATQFTNQGNVT

-607 HGSIN
+607 YGSIN

-624 VNRGTLSAGEKLA
+624 VNHGTLSAGEKLA
-637 LTLGGTLDNRGLMQS
+637 LTLGGTLDNRSLMQS
-652 GHILQVTADRLSND
+652 GHALQVTADRLSND

-688 ADKALQ
+688 ADNALQ

-699 SLTQSARGTL
+699 SLMQSARGTL

-714 LTVNAGQ
+714 LTVNAVQ

-746 SIAGD
+746 SITGD

-762 GSLLATGNWTIH
+762 GSLLATGNWTIN
-774 SEAASNTGTLQGN
+774 SEAASNAGTLQGH

-792 ATTLTSSGQA
+792 ATTLASSGQA
-802 QALGTVSLTVADT
+802 QALGAVNLTVADT

-823 SGEALRLQAAKAEN
+823 SGEALRLQATKAEN

-846 TADGGS
+846 TADGES

-887 VARLTN
+887 AAQLDN
-893 QGTLYGT
+893 QGTIHGT
-900 DALTLAITGNLSN
+900 DALMLAITGNLSN

-958 SLALTATHGLTNRQ
+958 SLALTATHGLINRQ

-992 GDWQAKALTL
+992 GEWQAKALTL
-1002 AAENLTNDGQ
+1002 AAEDLTNDGQ
-1012 IQGDASLSLT
+1012 IQGDESLSLT
-1022 LPATDGKGTLVNR
+1022 LPTTDGKGTVVNR

-1105 TLVNNG
+1105 TLVNHG
-1111 HWESRVL
+1111 HWESRAL

-1158 LGDSLDNTGA
+1158 LGDNLYNTGA
-1168 LRSRRLGVTAT
+1168 LRSRALGVTAT

-1185 SIVGTDTLQLTL
+1185 GIVGADALQLTL
-1197 AGQLDN
+1197 AGQLEN
-1203 SGTISASNTLAVTA
+1203 AGGISASNTLAVTA
-1217 GDVNQREN
+1217 GDVNQRET

-1231 TVKLD
+1231 NLTLD
-1236 SASLVNQGKV
+1236 AASLVNQGKM

-1280 NSGLVQAGSLLLD
+1280 NSGLVQAGSLLVD
-1293 ADEVT
+1293 ADEIT

-1327 QGAAV
+1327 QGVAV
-1332 LQAAQTENHGEWQ
+1332 LQAAQAENHGEWR

-1363 AEGDINITVAPV
+1363 AEGDIDITVAPV
-1375 SAARQHALLPM
+1375 SAARQHAFLPM

-1392 DIQQLNA
+1392 DIQHINA

-1421 GGDTQLRATQITHQ
+1421 GGNTQLRATQITHQ
-1435 GSLASNGAATLIGE
+1435 GSLASNGGATLIGE

-1469 QGSGTLQTDGLLALS
+1469 QGSGTLQTDGLLDWS
-1484 GTTFANSG
+1484 GTTLTNRG

-1513 GQRID
+1513 GQRTA
-1518 ITANT
+1518 ITADT
-1523 LFNGGEVTGI
+1523 LFNGGEIAGI
-1533 DTLQLTVA
+1533 DELQLTLA

-1572 LHLTL
+1572 LYLTL
-1577 QKTVRN
+1577 QETVRN
-1583 SGLMSGSQRAQLEA
+1583 SGLMSGSQRVQLEA
-1597 SQVDQLGSLES
+1597 SQVEQLGSLES

-1620 QGTMLGVDAL
+1620 QGTMLGADAL
-1630 TLSIRD
+1630 TLAIHT
-1636 TARNQGKLL
+1636 TARNSGKWL
-1645 SQGTSTLTANRLENR
+1645 SQGDSTLTANRLENR
-1660 GQWQAGTLT
+1660 GQWQAKTLT

-1682 GLSALSLTA
+1682 GLSALTLTA

-1703 LTQGMAVLSAAE
+1703 LTQGMAVLNAAE
-1715 ASNEGEWQADS
+1715 VSNEGEWQADS
-1726 LTLDAQNLT
+1726 LTLDAQQLT

-1769 ARTLTNEGSLT
+1769 ART
-1780 GVDGLQLTLD
+1780 
-1790 DALTNQGTLNSY
+1790 
-1802 QLAAQADRLDN
+1802 
-1813 RGKINGLDR
+1813 
-1822 LELTTGNSLTNR
+1822 
-1834 GTLYGAAVTLN
+1834 
-1845 ASDLTNH
+1845 
-1852 GTLTGVDSLS
+1852 
-1862 LGLNGTL
+1862 
-1869 NNTRDIGSNALT
+1869 
-1881 LKARYVVNHG
+1881 
-1891 TLTGV
+1891 
-1896 NGLTLDLGNH
+1896 
-1906 LDNQGALNSQALTI
+1906 
-1920 TARDVTNG
+1920 
-1928 GQLNG
+1928 
-1933 THDLQLTL
+1933 
-1941 DGTLTNTGDL
+1941 
-1951 TSQRTHIT
+1951 
-1959 AADVLNHGQ
+1959 
-1968 IQGSDDLQLNVRNTL
+1968 
-1983 DNRGLISGSTT
+1983 
-1994 LGVVANQIDQQG
+1994 
-2006 TLEARKLK
+2006 
-2014 VDAGTLN
+2014 
-2021 NQGKMLGV
+2021 
-2029 DALTL
+2029 
-2034 AIAGTARNQ
+2034 
-2043 GHWLSQGTSTL
+2043 
-2054 TADQVE
+2054 
-2060 NHGQWQAGE
+2060 
-2069 ITLQANEL
+2069 
-2077 TNRGQIFGINALSLT
+2077 
-2092 AANGLTNQQNG
+2092 
-2103 KLLSQ
+2103 
-2108 GIAVLRAATVANDG
+2108 
-2122 NAQADRL
+2122 
-2129 TFEAQQLTNR
+2129 
-2139 GRIQGDNGLAI
+2139 
-2150 ALDRTNP
+2150 
-2157 ASRLTN
+2157 
-2163 QGTLLSG
+2163 
-2170 GDSWLNARLLDN
+2170 
-2182 QGTVSG
+2182 
-2188 VGKLTLDGGAIN
+2188 
-2200 NAGNV
+2200 
-2205 IADGALTLDGD
+2205 
-2216 YQGTGL
+2216 
-2222 LHTAD
+2222 
-2227 TLTLRG
+2227 
-2233 NQLRNSG
+2233 
-2240 RWESRAL
+2240 
-2247 ALNGGAFNNTG
+2247 
-2258 TVIGERGITLALRD
+2258 
-2272 GLTVGSTGQLLT
+2272 
-2284 NGELSARAG
+2284 
-2293 AVTND
+2293 
-2298 GFWQGNTLALTADD
+2298 
-2312 VGNAG
+2312 
-2317 RLLGLSALSL
+2317 
-2327 TAKNKLTNAQTGTL
+2327 
-2341 LTQGMAVLN
+2341 
-2350 AAEASNEG
+2350 
-2358 EWQADNLTLDAQQL
+2358 
-2372 TNVGHIQGDKTLK
+2372 
-2385 VTLAN
+2385 
-2390 GELHNKGTLWSKLAT
+2390 
-2405 VAARSLTN
+2405 LTN

-2452 GKINGLERLELTIGN
+2452 GKINGLDRLELTTGN
-2467 NLTNRGTLYGAAVT
+2467 SLTNRGTLYGAAVE

-2489 HGTLIGVD
+2489 HGTLTGVD
-2497 SLNLHLNGT
+2497 SLSLGLNGT
-2506 LNNTRDLSSNALT
+2506 LNNTRDIGSNALT

-2524 VFNQGTLTGVN
+2524 VVNHGTLTGVN

-2554 ALTIAARDV
+2554 ALIIAARDV
-2563 TNGGQLNGTRDLQ
+2563 TNDGQLNGTRDLQ

-2589 TSQRIDITAA
+2589 TSQRAGITAA

-2604 GQMRGSDDLQL
+2604 GQMLGSDDLQL

-2623 RGLISGNTMLGIVA
+2623 RGLISGSATLGVVA

-2648 RKLTVDAKTLDNQG
+2648 RALTVDAKTLDNQG

-2697 DNHGQWQAGDI
+2697 ENQGQWQAGDI
-2708 TLQANE
+2708 TLQAAD
-2714 LTNRGQIFGLNALS
+2714 LTNSGQIFGINALS

-2740 GKLLSQGMAVLRAAS
+2740 GKLLSQGIAVLRAA
-2755 VTNDGDVQAD
+2755 TMANDGNAQAD
-2765 RLTFDAQQLTNRGRM
+2765 RLTFEAQQLTNRGRI
-2780 QGDHGLAIALD
+2780 QGDNGLAIALD
-2791 RTHPSSRLINQGTL
+2791 RANPASQLTNQGTL

-2831 LDSGAINNAGNVI
+2831 FDSGAINNAGNVI

-2849 TLDGDYQGSGLL
+2849 TLDGDYQGTGLL
-2861 HTADT
+2861 HTVDT

-2910 GLTVGGTGQLLTNG
+2910 GLTVGSTGQFLTNGELSARSGAVTNDGFWQGNTLALTADEIGNAGRLLGLSALTLTAKNTLTNAQTGKLLTQGVAVLNAAEASNEGEWQADSLTLDAQQLTNVGHIQGDTSLKATLANGELHNKGTLWSKLATVAARTLTNEGTLTGVDGLQLTLDDALTNQGTLNSYQLTAQADRLDNSGKINGLDRLELTTGNSLTNRGTLYGAAVTLNASDLTNSGDITGVDSLSLGLNGTLNNTRDISSTALTLEARDVVNHGTLTGVNGLALALGNQLDNLGELNSHALAITANAVTNGGLLNGTRSLQLTLNDTLTNIGDITSKNINVSAKDVLNHGQMLGSDDLQLDLRNKLDNRGLISGSTTLGIVANHIDQQGTLEARALKVDAQTLDNQGKMLGVDALMLAITGTAHNQGHWLSQGSSTLTADQVDNHGQWQAGDITLQAAELTNRGQIFGLTALSLTTTNGLNNQQGGTLLSQGMAVLRAASVTNDGDVQADRLTFDAQQLTNRGRIQGDHGLAIALDRTNPASRLTNQGTLLSGGDSWLSASLLDNQGTVSGVGKLTLDSGAINNAGSVIADGALTLGGDYQGSGLLHTADTLTLRGNQLRNSGHWESRALVLNGGALENTGTVIGERGITLELRDGLTVGSTGQLLTNG
-2924 ALQAQAETVT
+2924 ALQAQAGDVT

-2966 LLGTYQGNAQSRLLS
+2966 LLNTYQGSALSRLLS
-2981 DGEAVITAGRLNQ
+2981 DGDAVITADHLTQR
-2994 SGEIAADTLNLTTT
+2994 GEIVAGRLNLTTG
-3008 TLDNSGRVLGS
+3008 TLDNGGRVLGS

-3025 NRDELINRAGA
+3025 NRNELINRAGA

-3087 RYVGDKSS
+3087 RYVGDKGS

-3104 LQAKQADNAGL
+3104 LQAKQAENAGL
-3115 WHAGTLTLNGDTFS
+3115 WQAGTLTLNGDMFS

-3135 GLNRLS
+3135 GLNSLS

-3161 TGRMLENG
+3161 TGKTLENG
-3169 GTLTGVGGFTLNLT
+3169 GTLTGVGGFTLQLT

-3196 GGTGELTT
+3196 GGVGELTT
-3204 GVLRNQGLW
+3204 GVLSNQGLW
-3213 QSDALHLTARD
+3213 QSDELRLTARD
-3224 LEQQGNLLG
+3224 LDQQGHLLG

-3238 LQLSGT
+3238 LQLTGA

-3252 LVSGGDLSLTAHD
+3252 LVSGGDLSLTANNL
-3265 ITNRGQVQGST
+3265 INRGQIQGST
-3276 LTLDADA
+3276 LTLGAES

-3292 DRALDATVAGQ
+3292 DRALNATVAGQ

-3324 LNNQGEI
+3324 LDNQGDI
-3331 KAATTTLTGSTIT
+3331 KATTTTLTGSTIT

-3354 LQLDGKEKIVN
+3354 LQLDGKDKIVN
-3365 QQAGQMLSDGTTTL
+3365 QQAGQLLSDGTTTL
-3379 NAAAVDNHGWLQ
+3379 NATAVDNHGWLQ

-3410 QDKLTLNIPQWV
+3410 QDKLTLKIPQWV
-3422 NNGLVQAGEL
+3422 NHGLVQAGEL

-3457 LVNRQGAKLYS
+3457 LINRQGAKLYS

-3493 ELTGPLTFTQTM
+3493 DVTGPLTFTQTM
-3505 AAGQQLTLNV
+3505 AAGQQLALNV

-3544 LAGGGDSRISAKDI
+3544 LAGGGESRVSAKDI

-3571 LTLISDNTLNNKGL
+3571 LALVSDNTLNNKGL
-3585 IGTTGDLLVQAGGLL
+3585 IGTTGDLLVQAGSVL

-3649 SGTIETQAG
+3649 SGTIETQSG

-3677 ETKSQISPN
+3677 EGELTAESV
-3686 NQRITGT
+3686 
-3693 KLYIKPDE
+3693 PDWAKGKNVNIPLSY
-3701 FKHGEVGYYIDSEDA
+3701 FDAQSYKYGVYYEQDPAAQYVIFDA
-3716 PYDYEDP
+3716 WYVPLDEYKV
-3723 NRQIYTWRWALYP
+3723 QKIV
-3736 NVSSRKFI
+3736 VSSRDVNVRANGGI
-3744 TSENKVV
+3744 AT
-3751 VTSVGLNSKMKSAGD
+3751 
-3766 LNIYSDVFY
+3766 IYSGKDLFSTLDSLI
-3775 NEASD
+3775 NDASSILTTGNI
-3780 VFSNK
+3780 FLRGNSLKSSSYQAGESTETLTYKYSSNMSAME
-3785 NIIIKG
+3785 
-3791 RVLNN
+3791 
-3796 VSYFSGSLVEY
+3796 SYSDLRKKYPNDGHFNSRFDFHNKSGIGYSLVGSP
-3807 VTYRYVGPSPRWSI
+3807 TY
-3821 DEWNK
+3821 
-3826 MMSVRDEDRP
+3826 
-3836 FEYVYFPRTEDDFVI
+3836 
-3851 LTLDGTPTTEKTE
+3851 EKTV

-3900 ASTKPVLDA
+3900 ATTKPVLDA

-3918 QTTRQMVSQDSSFN
+3918 QTTRQLASQDSSFN
-3932 AGAVDVTKA
+3932 AGAVDVTKTTSGQAALSGNAA
-3941 GNGPATLAGNVT
+3941 GVT
-3953 GGNATGKAVTLTQQA
+3953 ATGKTVTLTQQAGTVLQVGAQPDNITAVIAAPNTSGPLALNTGDAVVLQPSASGHVSNPDAVTLTQQA

-3979 NITATIAAPTTTGP
+3979 NITATIAT
-3993 LALNTGDA
+3993 
-4001 VVLSPSTSGHVSN
+4001 
-4014 PDAVTLTQQSGTAL
+4014 
-4028 QAGAQ
+4028 
-4033 ADNISAVIAAPNTTG
+4033 PNTAG

-4087 SLTPVNVGNT
+4087 SLTPVNVDNT
-4097 VTGVTIAGTVGTPA
+4097 ATGVTIAGTVEAPA
-4111 VLTTPGMAAIDA
+4111 VLATPGMAAIDA
-4123 PKPTVG
+4123 PKPTVS
-4129 ADTLPGGAAPQP
+4129 ADTLPGGATPSAPQP

-4285 EQMQTLLDNAAAAQ
+4285 EQMQKLLDNAAAAQ

-4346 KSHLQGSAIVANKV
+4346 KSNLQGSAIVANKV

-4372 TLKAIELL
+4372 TLKAVELL

-4398 DGGLNLVALNT
+4398 DGGLNLVALNN

-4422 QLASINGDIINRT
+4422 QLASINGDIIN
-4435 ESHNFQTAQPTASR
+4435 QTASR
-4449 SGTGSLVFTELG
+4449 DWQTTQPASLRDGIGSLVFTELG

-4469 NSLTLSAGKDI
+4469 NSLMLSAGKDI

-4493 ALNAKGNVAIE
+4493 ALNAKGNVALE
-4504 ALTLTNNRVDIGW
+4504 ALALKNNHFDIEWGSTNNIKN
-4517 GSSNTALNTA
+4517 SSTQNGLISADG
-4527 VQGST
+4527 V
-4532 ATAGGALKAVAGQDI
+4532 LKVVAGQDI
-4547 QIDASALSGGT
+4547 QIDSSQLSSGSAMS
-4558 ALTLAAGNDIR
+4558 LTAGNDIL

-4575 LKETLYQG
+4575 LKDTLSHT
-4583 GSTAQRRTQDVAN
+4583 GSGITQRRTQDVAN

-4616 AASLNAKGNATLAA
+4616 AASLNAKGNATLAV

-4635 LLSETE
+4635 LLSQEE

-4667 AGKGLNLQAGRD
+4667 TGKGLNLQAGRD
-4679 INLQAAQGVASG
+4679 INLQAAQVVASG
-4691 AVTAQAGNNI
+4691 AVTAQAGNDI

-4709 QHTFFEETQVKKKRF
+4709 QHTFFEETKVKKKAF

-4730 TLQETLQTNE
+4730 TLRETLQTDE

-4802 SGGIGFTIGST
+4802 SGGGIGFTIGST

-4859 DILLQ
+4859 DIFLQ
-4864 GNNVTLDPGYDT
+4864 GNNVTIDPGYDT
-4876 RKQQQEFEQKT
+4876 RKQQQEFQQKS

-4973 SFGSTLNAAGDIG
+4973 SFGSTLNAAGYIG

-5345 QDGDSVAL
+5345 QDGDSVAM

-5463 GELAARAIMAKV
+5463 GELIARAIMADQ
-5475 YPGKTTNDLTEE
+5475 YPGKTANDLTEE

-5518 QSGRNAVENNALSS
+5518 QSGRNAVENNFFGKALVEGCAIAAPCRT
-5532 KDEKQRQDAKWSL
+5532 KVAEKLLELGVKAGITGVVAKE
-5545 PYIKDEKQKQQADK
+5545 IAD
-5559 LINELNE
+5559 
-5566 KDELFNAAI
+5566 
-5575 DAACQNLS
+5575 NLS
-5583 SAACQ
+5583 SE
-5588 GMRQELSAMAKS
+5588 ELEHLIRLNMMGN
-5600 YDEQMDG
+5600 DEITVKYLNSLQDKYAPSHTELPIADKDPTG
-5607 QYIGT
+5607 SKLENPASGENTATTLTTPDQ
-5612 MRSVYGD
+5612 SD
-5619 GAKQVD
+5619 KNGASHTGNANGAPSTTGNTTATPIPDVPTLDDLFYRNEKIP
-5625 GLMWQYAT
+5625 GL
-5633 ADMKAQREADI
+5633 EN
-5644 VRLMDKGISREVAEG
+5644 VRPE
-5659 LSFGMRTVHGLAAI
+5659 
-5673 GGAVYGMKGAGV
+5673 
-5685 AGESAGTI
+5685 
-5693 RNVNPGYPVSGRT
+5693 NPGYPANQDVVNKMNDPKFIRWAGDVDCTDCSDIAPKLLDAAGDRGRIIEVRPTTPGSNLSVYENGKVDHEQVFHQVYTDGKYVYDPRVSLKPIPKG
-5706 HNCVNC
+5706 
-5712 SIATDA
+5712 DW
-5718 TLAGNAASALPVYS
+5718 
-5732 KDGISLTVLEK
+5732 EK
-5743 HYNSSFRFISGPDAI
+5743 HIKSINPNGVMISDKIQG
-5758 AQRMLNAGNGARGI
+5758 L
-5772 IYGSYGANQPGH
+5772 
-5784 VFNVVNQNGIVRFLD
+5784 
-5799 GQTGKSAD
+5799 K
-5807 LSQFKSYYIL
+5807 K
-5817 RTNK
+5817 

>member
-1 MKPVKTT
+1 MKPIKTT

-65 QYRDFNVD
+65 QYHDFNVD

-81 GTEQLNSTQLG
+81 GTEQLNPTQLG

-107 AIINEVVSTNR
+107 AIINEVVSSNR

-149 INTPQVTLTTGKP
+149 INAPQVTLTTGKP

-173 DVKRGDIKLTGQG
+173 DVKRGDITLTGQG

-207 LNANDTRIVLGANQ
+207 LNANDARIVLGANQ
-221 VDATGKVT
+221 VDANGTVT
-229 AQAADS
+229 AQAVDS

-290 VAQGTIQADAD
+290 VAKGTIQADAD
-301 ALALQGKQQ
+301 ALTLRGKQQ
-310 AGDALTLKAR
+310 AGEALTLNAK

-333 QNIELASGGG
+333 QNIELTSGGG
-343 LKAQNSVISAG
+343 LNAQNNVISAG
-354 VDAQGKVKSA
+354 VDAQGTVKSA
-364 NQLSI
+364 NQLI
-369 KSDSVTL
+369 LKGDGVTL
-376 AATQLA
+376 SNTQLA
-382 AGKMTIDAGQA
+382 AGKVTVNAGQS

-400 DLRAESAL
+400 GIKAESAL
-408 EMRGDTVSLAGSAGA
+408 EMRGDAVSLAGSAGA
-423 EAVRLEAASLNG
+423 ENVRLEAKTLNG

-454 GDWQGSLTAGN
+454 GDWQGNLTAGN
-465 ALAVDGGRLVQRGTL
+465 VLTVDGGRLMQHGTL

-488 LDALDNRGDIAAL
+488 LETLDNQGDIAAL
-501 QGLTFSG
+501 QILTFSG

-522 LTVNAQRL
+522 LAVNAQRL
-530 DNSGLLSARNEVKL
+530 DNRGLLSARHEVKL
-544 ELQAAL
+544 ELQTAL

-562 FLLTDHL
+562 FLLAGNIG
-569 TNGGTLNAATLTA
+569 NGGTLQAATLTA
-582 QTIQFTNQGDVT
+582 QANQFTSQGEVT

-607 HGSIN
+607 HGVIN
-612 AQQMLALHGGSL
+612 ARQMLALHGGSL

-637 LTLGGTLDNRGLMQS
+637 LTLGDSLDNRSLMQA
-652 GHILQVTADRLSND
+652 GNTLQITADRLSND
-666 GTITAPALQLHTGT
+666 GTLTAPDLQLHTGT

-688 ADKALQ
+688 ADNALQ

-699 SLTQSARGTL
+699 SLTQSANGTL

-714 LTVNAGQ
+714 LTINAGQ
-721 VETDGAI
+721 AETDGDI

-737 ERWLNAGKT
+737 ERWLNTGKT
-746 SIAGD
+746 SMTGD
-751 GQITATQLDNR
+751 GQITAGQLDNR
-762 GSLLATGNWTIH
+762 GSLLTAGKWTIH
-774 SEAASNTGTLQGN
+774 SDAASNAGALQGN
-787 ALAIQ
+787 ALTIQ
-792 ATTLTSSGQA
+792 ANTLTSSGQA
-802 QALGTVSLTVADT
+802 QAKGAVNLTVADT

-823 SGEALRLQAAKAEN
+823 SGEALRLQAVKTEN

-846 TADGGS
+846 TTDGAS
-852 LNNSG
+852 FDNSG
-857 TMSGINNLSLFLT
+857 TVSGINNLSLFLT
-870 GSLDNAGT
+870 GNLDNAGT
-878 LQGNQLRAE
+878 LQGNQLRVDA
-887 VARLTN
+887 AQLDN
-893 QGTLYGT
+893 QSTLRGT
-900 DALTLAITGNLSN
+900 DALTLAIAGNLSN
-913 QGELLSEGD
+913 QGELLSDGD
-922 STTSAH
+922 STTTTQ
-928 RFDNQGT
+928 RFINQGT

-940 VALQVNELDN
+940 VVLQVDELDN
-950 AGKIFGVS
+950 AGTIFGIS
-958 SLALTATHGLTNRQ
+958 SLALTATQGLTNRQ
-972 AGKLLS
+972 TGKLLS
-978 QGVATLTAADAVNA
+978 QGAAVLTAAEGVNT
-992 GDWQAKALTL
+992 GEWQAKALTL
-1002 AAENLTNDGQ
+1002 TANNLTNDGQ
-1012 IQGDASLSLT
+1012 IQGDDALSLT
-1022 LPATDGKGTLVNR
+1022 LPTADSKGTLINR
-1035 GTVTTGGD
+1035 GTLTTGGD

-1054 GTLSSLGHTELTG
+1054 GTLSSLGRTELIA
-1067 ASLINDGRLV
+1067 ASLMNDGRVV

-1105 TLVNNG
+1105 TLVNGG
-1111 HWESRVL
+1111 HWESRVM
-1118 SLQGLTLTNQGTVL
+1118 SLQGKHLTNQGTVL
-1132 GNTVAMSVDHL
+1132 GNTVALSLDQL
-1143 FNHGDITGVDTLTLS
+1143 TNHGDITGVDTLTLS
-1158 LGDSLDNTGA
+1158 LGDSLNNIGT
-1168 LRSRRLGVTAT
+1168 LRSDSLSVAAS
-1179 DLDNRG
+1179 DVNNRG
-1185 SIVGTDTLQLTL
+1185 DMQGINTLQLNTTGL
-1197 AGQLDN
+1197 LDN
-1203 SGTISASNTLAVTA
+1203 AGVISGSNTLAVTA
-1217 GDVNQREN
+1217 GDVKQR

-1231 TVKLD
+1231 TVTLD
-1236 SASLVNQGKV
+1236 AASLTNQGKM
-1246 LGVDALTLAIVG
+1246 LGVDVLTLAIVG
-1258 TVTNRGNVLTQGNG
+1258 TVTNSGNVLTQGNG
-1272 TVTARQVD
+1272 SVTAQQVN
-1280 NSGLVQAGSLLLD
+1280 NSGLMQAGSLTLQ
-1293 ADEVT
+1293 ADDIV
-1298 NAGQLLGMAALSIT
+1298 NAGQLLGIDALSIT
-1312 AKNGL
+1312 AQHEL
-1317 INQQNGTLFT
+1317 TNQQTGTLLT

-1332 LQAAQTENHGEWQ
+1332 LQAAQAVNHGEWR
-1345 ADNLTLQAASFTN
+1345 ADNLTLQTAHFSNT
-1358 AGRVQ
+1358 GRVQ
-1363 AEGDINITVAPV
+1363 TEGNLDIAVEPVGAPHQR
-1375 SAARQHALLPM
+1375 SFLPM

-1392 DIQQLNA
+1392 DIQQLN
-1399 SSSRQSGGATDGV
+1399 SSSTRQGSGATDGV

-1421 GGDTQLRATQITHQ
+1421 GGDTQLRATQLANQ
-1435 GSLASNGAATLIGE
+1435 GSLASNGTATLIGE
-1449 TVENAGTVLAV
+1449 TVENDGDIVAV
-1460 TSLSLAGNY
+1460 TGLSLAGHY
-1469 QGSGTLQTDGLLALS
+1469 QGRGSLQTDGLLDWS
-1484 GTTFANSG
+1484 GATLTNRG
-1492 RWQANAIQLQGHA
+1492 RWQANAIRLQGHA
-1505 LENQGTLL
+1505 LDNQGTLL
-1513 GQRID
+1513 GQRTD
-1518 ITANT
+1518 ITAAS
-1523 LFNGGEVTGI
+1523 LFNGGEIAGV
-1533 DTLQLTVA
+1533 DALQLTVA
-1541 DRLTNQGQLYGA
+1541 DGLTNQGQLYGA
-1553 TLGLSATD
+1553 ALGLSATD

-1566 EVSGDA
+1566 ELSGDA

-1577 QKTVRN
+1577 QETARN
-1583 SGLMSGSQRAQLEA
+1583 SGLISGSQRAQLEA
-1597 SQVDQLGSLES
+1597 SQVDQSGSLES
-1608 RDLQVQA
+1608 RQLQVQA
-1615 NALDN
+1615 NTLDN

-1660 GQWQAGTLT
+1660 GQWQAKTLT
-1669 LTADDVENAGQLL
+1669 LTA
-1682 GLSALSLTA
+1682 
-1691 KNTLSNAQTGTL
+1691 KNRLDNAQTGTL
-1703 LTQGMAVLSAAE
+1703 LTQGLAVVRAASAD
-1715 ASNEGEWQADS
+1715 NDGEWQADS
-1726 LTLDAQNLT
+1726 LTLDAQQLT
-1735 NVGHIQGDKSLKA
+1735 NTGHIQGDQSLKL
-1748 TLANGELH
+1748 TLANGDVT
-1756 NKGTLW
+1756 NQGTLW
-1762 SKLATVA
+1762 SKNADIA
-1769 ARTLTNEGSLT
+1769 ARTLTNAGEMT

-1790 DALTNQGTLNSY
+1790 EALTNQGMLSSY
-1802 QLAAQADRLDN
+1802 HLTAQANKLVN
-1813 RGKINGLDR
+1813 SGKINGLDR
-1822 LELTTGNSLTNR
+1822 LELTVGNSLDNQ
-1834 GTLYGAAVTLN
+1834 GTLYGTALALN
-1845 ASDLTNH
+1845 ANDLTNSC
-1852 GTLTGVDSLS
+1852 LITGVDNLN
-1862 LGLNGTL
+1862 LNLNGVL
-1869 NNTRDIGSNALT
+1869 NNTRDISSNALT
-1881 LKARYVVNHG
+1881 LRANDVFNRG

-1896 NGLTLDLGNH
+1896 NGLTLELGNQ
-1906 LDNQGALNSQALTI
+1906 LDNQGALNSQAL
-1920 TARDVTNG
+1920 A
-1928 GQLNG
+1928 
-1933 THDLQLTL
+1933 
-1941 DGTLTNTGDL
+1941 
-1951 TSQRTHIT
+1951 
-1959 AADVLNHGQ
+1959 
-1968 IQGSDDLQLNVRNTL
+1968 
-1983 DNRGLISGSTT
+1983 
-1994 LGVVANQIDQQG
+1994 
-2006 TLEARKLK
+2006 
-2014 VDAGTLN
+2014 
-2021 NQGKMLGV
+2021 
-2029 DALTL
+2029 
-2034 AIAGTARNQ
+2034 
-2043 GHWLSQGTSTL
+2043 
-2054 TADQVE
+2054 
-2060 NHGQWQAGE
+2060 
-2069 ITLQANEL
+2069 
-2077 TNRGQIFGINALSLT
+2077 
-2092 AANGLTNQQNG
+2092 
-2103 KLLSQ
+2103 
-2108 GIAVLRAATVANDG
+2108 
-2122 NAQADRL
+2122 
-2129 TFEAQQLTNR
+2129 
-2139 GRIQGDNGLAI
+2139 
-2150 ALDRTNP
+2150 
-2157 ASRLTN
+2157 
-2163 QGTLLSG
+2163 
-2170 GDSWLNARLLDN
+2170 
-2182 QGTVSG
+2182 
-2188 VGKLTLDGGAIN
+2188 
-2200 NAGNV
+2200 
-2205 IADGALTLDGD
+2205 
-2216 YQGTGL
+2216 
-2222 LHTAD
+2222 
-2227 TLTLRG
+2227 
-2233 NQLRNSG
+2233 
-2240 RWESRAL
+2240 
-2247 ALNGGAFNNTG
+2247 
-2258 TVIGERGITLALRD
+2258 
-2272 GLTVGSTGQLLT
+2272 
-2284 NGELSARAG
+2284 
-2293 AVTND
+2293 
-2298 GFWQGNTLALTADD
+2298 
-2312 VGNAG
+2312 
-2317 RLLGLSALSL
+2317 
-2327 TAKNKLTNAQTGTL
+2327 
-2341 LTQGMAVLN
+2341 
-2350 AAEASNEG
+2350 
-2358 EWQADNLTLDAQQL
+2358 
-2372 TNVGHIQGDKTLK
+2372 
-2385 VTLAN
+2385 
-2390 GELHNKGTLWSKLAT
+2390 
-2405 VAARSLTN
+2405 
-2413 EGTLTGVDGLQ
+2413 
-2424 LTLDD
+2424 
-2429 ALTNQGTLNSYQ
+2429 
-2441 LTAQADRLDNS
+2441 
-2452 GKINGLERLELTIGN
+2452 
-2467 NLTNRGTLYGAAVT
+2467 
-2481 LNANDLTN
+2481 
-2489 HGTLIGVD
+2489 
-2497 SLNLHLNGT
+2497 
-2506 LNNTRDLSSNALT
+2506 
-2519 LKARD
+2519 
-2524 VFNQGTLTGVN
+2524 
-2535 GLTLDL
+2535 
-2541 GNHLD
+2541 
-2546 NQGALNSQ
+2546 
-2554 ALTIAARDV
+2554 IAARDV
-2563 TNGGQLNGTRDLQ
+2563 TNGGLLNGTHGLQ
-2576 LTLDGTLTNTGDL
+2576 LSLDGTLTNTGDL
-2589 TSQRIDITAA
+2589 TSQRIDITAK

-2604 GQMRGSDDLQL
+2604 GQVLGSDNLQVDL
-2615 NVRNKLDN
+2615 RNTLDN
-2623 RGLISGNTMLGIVA
+2623 RGLISGSTTLGIVA

-2648 RKLTVDAKTLDNQG
+2648 RALTVDAQALDNHG

-2685 SQGTSTLTADQV
+2685 SQGRSTLTADRV

-2708 TLQANE
+2708 TLQASE
-2714 LTNRGQIFGLNALS
+2714 LTNNGQIFGIDALSLSAANGLTNQQNAKLLSQGIAVLRAASVTNDGDAQADRLTFEAQQLTNRGRMQGDHGLAVTLDRANPASRLTNQGTLLSGGDGWLSAGLLDNQGTVSGVGTLTLNGDYQGTGLLHTADTLTLRGNQLNNSGRWESRALALNGGSFSNTGTVIGERGITLELRDGLTVGSTGQLLTNGVLQAQAGTVMNDGRWQGNALTLTADDVGNAGQLLGLSALSLTAKNRLDNTKTGKLLTQGQAVLNAVEASNEGEWQADSLTLDAQQLTNTGHIQGDQSLTLANGDVDNKGTLWSKYADIAVRTLTNAGEVTGVNGLQLALDDALTNQGTLSSYHLTAQAGRLNNSGKINGLDHLELTVGDSLTNTGTLYGAALALNANDLTNSGTMTGVDSLSLNLNGTLNNTRDISSNALTLRVNDVVNHGILTGVNGLTLELGNQLDNQGALNSQALAIAARDVTNGGQLNGTRDLQLTLGGTLSNTGDLTSQRIDITAQDVLNHGQVLGSADLQLELRNTLDNRGLISGSTTLGIVANHIDQQGTLEARALKVDAQTLDNHGKILGVDALTLAIAGTARNQGKWLSQGRSTLTAVRVDNHGQWQAGDITLQASELTNSGQIFGLNALS
-2728 LTAANGLTNQQN
+2728 LTTTNDLGNQQD
-2740 GKLLSQGMAVLRAAS
+2740 GTLLSQGIAVLRAAS

-2780 QGDHGLAIALD
+2780 QGDNGLAVTLD
-2791 RTHPSSRLINQGTL
+2791 RANPASLLINQGTL
-2805 LSGGDSWLSASQL
+2805 LSGGDSWLSASLL
-2818 DNQGTVSGVGKLT
+2818 DNQGTVSGVGTLM
-2831 LDSGAINNAGNVI
+2831 LDSGAINNTGNVI
-2844 ADGAL
+2844 ADGTL
-2849 TLDGDYQGSGLL
+2849 TLDGDYQGAGLL

-2871 NQLRNSGRWESR
+2871 NQLRNSGHWESR
-2883 ALALNGGAFDNTGTV
+2883 ALALNGGSFSNTGTV

-2924 ALQAQAETVT
+2924 ALQAQAGAVM
-2934 NDGFWQGNTL
+2934 NDGFWQGKTL
-2944 ALTANNLTNGGS
+2944 ELSANDLTNGGT
-2956 LLGQDGLRLE
+2956 LLGQDGLRLD
-2966 LLGTYQGNAQSRLLS
+2966 LPGTYQGNAPSRLLS

-2994 SGEIAADTLNLTTT
+2994 SGEIAAGTLNLSTTA
-3008 TLDNSGRVLGS
+3008 LDNSGRVLGS
-3019 NGLTVT
+3019 RGLTVT
-3025 NRDELINRAGA
+3025 NRDELINHAGA
-3036 ELLTNGAGS
+3036 ELLTNGAGR

-3063 LRANEIDNQG
+3063 LRAGEIDNQG

-3115 WHAGTLTLNGDTFS
+3115 WQAGTLTLNGDTFR

-3141 LNGDQL
+3141 LSGDAL
-3147 RNQGELFS
+3147 NNQGELFS

-3161 TGRMLENG
+3161 TGTTLENG
-3169 GTLTGVGGFTLNLT
+3169 GTLTGVGGFTLQLT

-3204 GVLRNQGLW
+3204 GVLNNQGLW

-3233 VQRGT
+3233 VQHGT
-3238 LQLSGT
+3238 LQLTGS
-3244 YQGAQGSQ
+3244 YQGGQGSQ

-3265 ITNRGQVQGST
+3265 ILNRGQIQGST
-3276 LTLDADA
+3276 LTLGAETLD
-3283 LTNHGTLRG
+3283 NHGSLRG
-3292 DRALDATVAGQ
+3292 DRALNATVAGQ
-3303 FTNAPQARLSSDGTL
+3303 FTHASQARLSSDGTL
-3318 SVQAAA
+3318 NVQAAA
-3324 LNNQGEI
+3324 LANQGEI
-3331 KAATTTLTGSTIT
+3331 KAATTTLTGNTIT
-3344 NGGTVQGTAA
+3344 NDGTVQGTAA
-3354 LQLDGKEKIVN
+3354 LQLDATDRIVN
-3365 QQAGQMLSDGTTTL
+3365 QQGGQLLSDGITTL

-3396 VNTAQFTQQGSLMA
+3396 LNTAQLTQQGSLMA
-3410 QDKLTLNIPQWV
+3410 QDKLTLTLPQWV

-3457 LVNRQGAKLYS
+3457 LINRQGAKLYS

-3476 HELQQDG
+3476 QELQQNG
-3483 QLVALGNLTA
+3483 QLVALGNLSA
-3493 ELTGPLTFTQTM
+3493 DITGPLTFTQSM
-3505 AAGQQLTLNV
+3505 AAGKQLTLNV

-3521 RGTLQGKSVQ
+3521 RGTLQGQSVQ
-3531 LTSTGTLTNQGNI
+3531 LTSTGTLTHQGRI
-3544 LAGGGDSRISAKDI
+3544 LAGGGESRLSAKDI
-3558 VQLEAGSVQAGGN
+3558 VQLEAGSIQAGGN
-3571 LTLISDNTLNNKGL
+3571 LTLVSENTLNNKGL
-3585 IGTTGDLLVQAGGLL
+3585 IGTTGDLLVQAGGVL

-3612 RLLSDSLT
+3612 RLMSDSLT

-3628 GNSLWVQRDAQGN
+3628 GNNLWVQRDAEGN

-3649 SGTIETQAG
+3649 SGTIETQSG

-3671 EGLVVT
+3671 EGFVVT
-3677 ETKSQISPN
+3677 ESESTTESVPDWVGKTTVNIPIEWFKEGDYGILEDGVSLEERLPNHYWWMYAAYEKSEFIKVALETSSTKVIAGGKVGVINSGGSFYSYSDLLLNNASQI
-3686 NQRITGT
+3686 TA
-3693 KLYIKPDE
+3693 IKD
-3701 FKHGEVGYYIDSEDA
+3701 
-3716 PYDYEDP
+3716 
-3723 NRQIYTWRWALYP
+3723 
-3736 NVSSRKFI
+3736 
-3744 TSENKVV
+3744 
-3751 VTSVGLNSKMKSAGD
+3751 
-3766 LNIYSDVFY
+3766 
-3775 NEASD
+3775 
-3780 VFSNK
+3780 
-3785 NIIIKG
+3785 IILKG
-3791 RVLNN
+3791 RDFENRSYQEGYVKKYLTYKYLGGANFFANN
-3796 VSYFSGSLVEY
+3796 DKDAIYKFNDS
-3807 VTYRYVGPSPRWSI
+3807 RYGR
-3821 DEWNK
+3821 
-3826 MMSVRDEDRP
+3826 RDEREKRFGNDLQYSLY
-3836 FEYVYFPRTEDDFVI
+3836 ETS
-3851 LTLDGTPTTEKTE
+3851 PTTEKTE

-3881 FKQDISNTTL
+3881 IKQDLSNTTL

-3918 QTTRQMVSQDSSFN
+3918 QTTRQLVSQDSSFN

-3941 GNGPATLAGNVT
+3941 GNGPATLAGNAAGVA
-3953 GGNATGKAVTLTQQA
+3953 ATGKTVTLTQQS
-3968 GTALQAGAQAD
+3968 GTALQTGAQAA
-3979 NITATIAAPTTTGP
+3979 NITTAIAAPNTAGP
-3993 LALNTGDA
+3993 LTLNTGDA
-4001 VVLSPSTSGHVSN
+4001 VVLSPSASGHISN
-4014 PDAVTLTQQSGTAL
+4014 PDAVTLTPQSGTAL
-4028 QAGAQ
+4028 QTGAQ
-4033 ADNISAVIAAPNTTG
+4033 ADNITATITAPTAAG
-4048 PLTLNTGD
+4048 PLTLNAGD

-4065 GHVSNPDAVA
+4065 GHVSNPDAVV
-4075 LTSTGQRPDGGK
+4075 LTSTGQRPDAGK
-4087 SLTPVNVGNT
+4087 SLTPVNVDNT
-4097 VTGVTIAGTVGTPA
+4097 ATGVTIAGTVGTPA
-4111 VLTTPGMAAIDA
+4111 TLTTPGMAAIDA
-4123 PKPTVG
+4123 PRPTVS
-4129 ADTLPGGAAPQP
+4129 ADTLPGGTAPAVPQP
-4141 LSAAALLSAIGNGL
+4141 LSAADLLSAIGNGL
-4155 QNLSTNPLADYPLP
+4155 QNLSTNPLAEYPLP

-4265 SQAVLKQSGQRH
+4265 SQAVLKQSGQRY

-4285 EQMQTLLDNAAAAQ
+4285 QQMQTLLDNAAAAQ

-4346 KSHLQGSAIVANKV
+4346 KSNLQGSAIVANKV

-4372 TLKAIELL
+4372 TLNAVELL

-4398 DGGLNLVALNT
+4398 DGGLNLVALNN
-4409 ITNSGSRIEGNTL
+4409 ITNSGSRIEGSTL

-4435 ESHNFQTAQPTASR
+4435 ESRSFQTAQPTSSR
-4449 SGTGSLVFTELG
+4449 SGTGSLTFTELG

-4532 ATAGGALKAVAGQDI
+4532 VTAGGALKAVAGQDI

-4583 GSTAQRRTQDVAN
+4583 GSTAQRRTQEVAN

-4616 AASLNAKGNATLAA
+4616 AASLNAKGTATLAA

-4724 SKTVTH
+4724 SKTVTY
-4730 TLQETLQTNE
+4730 TLRETLQTDE

-4766 GDKQVTLLAN
+4766 GDKQVTLLAD
-4776 NDVNTAASVENYQN
+4776 NDVNTAASIENYQN

-4802 SGGIGFTIGST
+4802 SGGGIGFTIGST

-4859 DILLQ
+4859 DIFLQ
-4864 GNNVTLDPGYDT
+4864 GNNVTIDPGYDT
-4876 RKQQQEFEQKT
+4876 RKQQQEFEQKS

-4900 ALNSAVQSIQAAK
+4900 ALNSAIQSIQAAK
-4913 SESDGRLALLQGM
+4913 NESDGRLALLQGM

-5007 MMNAAQDIHLLSA
+5007 LMNAAQDIHLLSA

-5099 RIDVDTGRN
+5099 RIDVDAGRN

-5238 TVPSAL
+5238 TAPSAL
-5244 MSLGNSGNASSTTY
+5244 MSLGNSGSAASTTY

-5278 TTLSRDVEHANNALS
+5278 ATLSRDVEHANNALS

-5331 KAAEAKGDAKVKRP
+5331 KSAEAKGDAKVKRP
-5345 QDGDSVAL
+5345 QDGDSVQE
-5353 WEDYKKALTESPTYK
+5353 WEAYKKALTESPTYK

-5419 IPKDESKITA
+5419 LPKDESKITA

-5463 GELAARAIMAKV
+5463 GELAARAIMADQ
-5475 YPGKTTNDLTEE
+5475 YPGKTANDLTEE

-5492 SALSTLASGLVSG
+5492 SALSTLASGLISG

-5559 LINELNE
+5559 LISELNE

-5673 GGAVYGMKGAGV
+5673 GGAVYGMKGPNAVTVYRVEGIPNTRIV
-5685 AGESAGTI
+5685 IGDNGQVRITGST
-5693 RNVNPGYPVSGRT
+5693 
-5706 HNCVNC
+5706 
-5712 SIATDA
+5712 
-5718 TLAGNAASALPVYS
+5718 TLYLNFGDKARALEFF
-5732 KDGISLTVLEK
+5732 EK
-5743 HYNSSFRFISGPDAI
+5743 
-5758 AQRMLNAGNGARGI
+5758 RGI
-5772 IYGSYGANQPGH
+5772 QNMDGATIKTFEVPHSVLDDLRKTAVKESVARLPENKGKPVIADPTKAKDQYGIRPEKLKELQDKIIQG
-5784 VFNVVNQNGIVRFLD
+5784 
-5799 GQTGKSAD
+5799 TGKDAS
-5807 LSQFKSYYIL
+5807 K
-5817 RTNK
+5817 

>member
-624 VNRGTLSAGEKLA
+624 VNHGTLSAGEKLA
-637 LTLGGTLDNRGLMQS
+637 LTLGDTLDNRSLMQS
-652 GHILQVTADRLSND
+652 GHILQVTADHLSND

-688 ADKALQ
+688 ADNALQ

-709 LAGTD
+709 LVGTD

-746 SIAGD
+746 SITGD

-762 GSLLATGNWTIH
+762 GSLLATGNWTIN
-774 SEAASNTGTLQGN
+774 SEAASNAGALQGN

-792 ATTLTSSGQA
+792 AMTLTSSGQA
-802 QALGTVSLTVADT
+802 QALGTVNLTVADT

-887 VARLTN
+887 AAQLDN
-893 QGTLYGT
+893 QGSLHGT

-922 STTSAH
+922 STTLAQ
-928 RFDNQGT
+928 RFDNQGI

-940 VALQVNELDN
+940 IALQVNELDN

-978 QGVATLTAADAVNA
+978 QGAATLAAKEVVNA
-992 GDWQAKALTL
+992 GDWQAKTLTL

-1012 IQGDASLSLT
+1012 IQGDESLSLT
-1022 LPATDGKGTLVNR
+1022 LPTTDGKGTLVNR

-1043 ATLFARLMDNQ
+1043 ATLFTRLMDNQ

-1105 TLVNNG
+1105 TLVNHG
-1111 HWESRVL
+1111 HWESRAL

-1143 FNHGDITGVDTLTLS
+1143 VNHGDITGVDTLTLS
-1158 LGDSLDNTGA
+1158 LGDNLYNTGVLRSDSLSVAAVDVNNRGELQGIKHLQLDVAGLLDN
-1168 LRSRRLGVTAT
+1168 
-1179 DLDNRG
+1179 
-1185 SIVGTDTLQLTL
+1185 
-1197 AGQLDN
+1197 AGI
-1203 SGTISASNTLAVTA
+1203 ISASNTLAVTA
-1217 GDVNQREN
+1217 GDVNQREK

-1231 TVKLD
+1231 TVTLD
-1236 SASLVNQGKV
+1236 TASLFNQGKM

-1272 TVTARQVD
+1272 MVTARQVD

-1312 AKNGL
+1312 AKNGFN
-1317 INQQNGTLFT
+1317 NQQNGTLFT

-1332 LQAAQTENHGEWQ
+1332 LQAAQAENYGEWR

-1358 AGRVQ
+1358 VGRVQ
-1363 AEGDINITVAPV
+1363 TEGDIDIKVAPV
-1375 SAARQHALLPM
+1375 SADRQRSFLPM

-1392 DIQQLNA
+1392 DVQQLNA
-1399 SSSRQSGGATDGV
+1399 SSSRQKGGATDGV

-1469 QGSGTLQTDGLLALS
+1469 QGRGTLQTDGLLDWS
-1484 GTTFANSG
+1484 GTTLANSG
-1492 RWQANAIQLQGHA
+1492 RWQANAIQLQGYA

-1513 GQRID
+1513 GQRTA
-1518 ITANT
+1518 ITADT
-1523 LFNGGEVTGI
+1523 LFNGGEIAGI
-1533 DTLQLTVA
+1533 DELQLTLA

-1572 LHLTL
+1572 LYLTL
-1577 QKTVRN
+1577 QEMVRN
-1583 SGLMSGSQRAQLEA
+1583 SGLMSGSQRVQLEA
-1597 SQVDQLGSLES
+1597 SQVEQLGSLES
-1608 RDLQVQA
+1608 RQLHVQA

-1620 QGTMLGVDAL
+1620 QGTMLGADAL
-1630 TLSIRD
+1630 TLAIHT
-1636 TARNQGKLL
+1636 TARNSGKWL
-1645 SQGTSTLTANRLENR
+1645 SQGDSTLTANRLENR

-1703 LTQGMAVLSAAE
+1703 LTQGMAVLNAAE
-1715 ASNEGEWQADS
+1715 ASNEGEWQADR
-1726 LTLDAQNLT
+1726 LTLDAQQLT
-1735 NVGHIQGDKSLKA
+1735 NVGHIQGDTSLKA
-1748 TLANGELH
+1748 TLVNGELH

-1769 ARTLTNEGSLT
+1769 ART
-1780 GVDGLQLTLD
+1780 
-1790 DALTNQGTLNSY
+1790 
-1802 QLAAQADRLDN
+1802 
-1813 RGKINGLDR
+1813 
-1822 LELTTGNSLTNR
+1822 
-1834 GTLYGAAVTLN
+1834 
-1845 ASDLTNH
+1845 
-1852 GTLTGVDSLS
+1852 
-1862 LGLNGTL
+1862 
-1869 NNTRDIGSNALT
+1869 
-1881 LKARYVVNHG
+1881 
-1891 TLTGV
+1891 
-1896 NGLTLDLGNH
+1896 
-1906 LDNQGALNSQALTI
+1906 
-1920 TARDVTNG
+1920 
-1928 GQLNG
+1928 
-1933 THDLQLTL
+1933 
-1941 DGTLTNTGDL
+1941 
-1951 TSQRTHIT
+1951 
-1959 AADVLNHGQ
+1959 
-1968 IQGSDDLQLNVRNTL
+1968 
-1983 DNRGLISGSTT
+1983 
-1994 LGVVANQIDQQG
+1994 
-2006 TLEARKLK
+2006 
-2014 VDAGTLN
+2014 
-2021 NQGKMLGV
+2021 
-2029 DALTL
+2029 
-2034 AIAGTARNQ
+2034 
-2043 GHWLSQGTSTL
+2043 
-2054 TADQVE
+2054 
-2060 NHGQWQAGE
+2060 
-2069 ITLQANEL
+2069 
-2077 TNRGQIFGINALSLT
+2077 
-2092 AANGLTNQQNG
+2092 
-2103 KLLSQ
+2103 
-2108 GIAVLRAATVANDG
+2108 
-2122 NAQADRL
+2122 
-2129 TFEAQQLTNR
+2129 
-2139 GRIQGDNGLAI
+2139 
-2150 ALDRTNP
+2150 
-2157 ASRLTN
+2157 
-2163 QGTLLSG
+2163 
-2170 GDSWLNARLLDN
+2170 
-2182 QGTVSG
+2182 
-2188 VGKLTLDGGAIN
+2188 
-2200 NAGNV
+2200 
-2205 IADGALTLDGD
+2205 
-2216 YQGTGL
+2216 
-2222 LHTAD
+2222 
-2227 TLTLRG
+2227 
-2233 NQLRNSG
+2233 
-2240 RWESRAL
+2240 
-2247 ALNGGAFNNTG
+2247 
-2258 TVIGERGITLALRD
+2258 
-2272 GLTVGSTGQLLT
+2272 
-2284 NGELSARAG
+2284 
-2293 AVTND
+2293 
-2298 GFWQGNTLALTADD
+2298 
-2312 VGNAG
+2312 
-2317 RLLGLSALSL
+2317 
-2327 TAKNKLTNAQTGTL
+2327 
-2341 LTQGMAVLN
+2341 
-2350 AAEASNEG
+2350 
-2358 EWQADNLTLDAQQL
+2358 
-2372 TNVGHIQGDKTLK
+2372 
-2385 VTLAN
+2385 
-2390 GELHNKGTLWSKLAT
+2390 
-2405 VAARSLTN
+2405 LTN

-2429 ALTNQGTLNSYQ
+2429 ALTNQGTLNSHQ

-2452 GKINGLERLELTIGN
+2452 GKMNGLDRLELTTGN
-2467 NLTNRGTLYGAAVT
+2467 NLTNRGTLYGAAVE

-2489 HGTLIGVD
+2489 LGTLTGVD
-2497 SLNLHLNGT
+2497 SLFLNLNGA
-2506 LNNTRDLSSNALT
+2506 LNNTRDIGSNALT

-2524 VFNQGTLTGVN
+2524 VVNHGTLMGVN

-2604 GQMRGSDDLQL
+2604 GQMLGSADLQFEL
-2615 NVRNKLDN
+2615 RNKLDN
-2623 RGLISGNTMLGIVA
+2623 RGLISGSTTLGVVA

-2648 RKLTVDAKTLDNQG
+2648 RALKVDAQTLDNQG

-2672 AIAGTARNQGKWL
+2672 AIARTARNQGKWL
-2685 SQGTSTLTADQV
+2685 SQGSSTLTASQV
-2697 DNHGQWQAGDI
+2697 DNQGQWQAGDI
-2708 TLQANE
+2708 TLQAAD
-2714 LTNRGQIFGLNALS
+2714 LTNRGQIFGLTALS
-2728 LTAANGLTNQQN
+2728 LTTTNGLNNQQ
-2740 GKLLSQGMAVLRAAS
+2740 GGTLLSQGVAVLRAA
-2755 VTNDGDVQAD
+2755 TAANDGDVQAD

-2791 RTHPSSRLINQGTL
+2791 RANPASRLTNQGTL
-2805 LSGGDSWLSASQL
+2805 LSGGDSWLSASLL

-2831 LDSGAINNAGNVI
+2831 LDSGAINNAGSVM

-2883 ALALNGGAFDNTGTV
+2883 TLALNGGAFDNTGTV

-2924 ALQAQAETVT
+2924 ALQAQAGDVT
-2934 NDGFWQGNTL
+2934 NYGFWQGNML
-2944 ALTANNLTNGGS
+2944 ELSANDLTNGGT
-2956 LLGQDGLRLE
+2956 LLGQDGLRLD
-2966 LLGTYQGNAQSRLLS
+2966 LLNTYQGSALSRLLS
-2981 DGEAVITAGRLNQ
+2981 DGDAVITADHLTQ
-2994 SGEIAADTLNLTTT
+2994 SGEIVAGTLSLTTG
-3008 TLDNSGRVLGS
+3008 TLDNGGRVLGS

-3025 NRDELINRAGA
+3025 NRNELINRAGA
-3036 ELLTNGAGS
+3036 ELLTNGEGR
-3045 LDSGTLRN
+3045 LDSGTLSN
-3053 AGTLQANDLQ
+3053 AGALQAGELQ
-3063 LRANEIDNQG
+3063 LRAREMDNQG

-3087 RYVGDKSS
+3087 RYVGDKGS

-3115 WHAGTLTLNGDTFS
+3115 WQAGTLTLNGDTFS

-3135 GLNRLS
+3135 GLNSLL

-3161 TGRMLENG
+3161 TGTTLENG
-3169 GTLTGVGGFTLNLT
+3169 GTLTGVGGFTLQLT

-3190 TGRLLS
+3190 MGRLLS
-3196 GGTGELTT
+3196 GGVGELTT
-3204 GVLRNQGLW
+3204 GVLSNQGLW
-3213 QSDALHLTARD
+3213 QSDELRLTARD
-3224 LEQQGNLLG
+3224 LDQQGHLLG
-3233 VQRGT
+3233 IQLGT
-3238 LQLSGT
+3238 LQLTGA

-3252 LVSGGDLSLTAHD
+3252 LVSGGELSLTANNL
-3265 ITNRGQVQGST
+3265 INRGQVQGST
-3276 LTLDADA
+3276 LTLGAES

-3292 DRALDATVAGQ
+3292 DRALNATATGQ
-3303 FTNAPQARLSSDGTL
+3303 FTNAPLARLSSDGTL

-3324 LNNQGEI
+3324 LNNQGDI
-3331 KAATTTLTGSTIT
+3331 NAATTTLTGSIIT

-3354 LQLDGKEKIVN
+3354 LQLDGKDKIVN
-3365 QQAGQMLSDGTTTL
+3365 QQGGQLLSDGTTTL
-3379 NAAAVDNHGWLQ
+3379 NAPAVDNHGWLQ
-3391 GRGLA
+3391 GRGL
-3396 VNTAQFTQQGSLMA
+3396 VLNTAQLTQQGSLMA
-3410 QDKLTLNIPQWV
+3410 QDKLTLKIPQWV

-3457 LVNRQGAKLYS
+3457 LINRQGAKLYS

-3493 ELTGPLTFTQTM
+3493 ELTGPLTVTQSM

-3521 RGTLQGKSVQ
+3521 RGTLQGQSVQ
-3531 LTSTGTLTNQGNI
+3531 LTSTGTLTNQGRI

-3558 VQLEAGSVQAGGN
+3558 VQLEAGSVQVGGN
-3571 LTLISDNTLNNKGL
+3571 LALVSDNTLNNKGL

-3649 SGTIETQAG
+3649 SGTIETQSG

-3677 ETKSQISPN
+3677 ESESTAESVPDWVGKTDAYIPIEWFNKEDYGVYVSGWWETLPGSQYWFMYAPYEHLEYIKVVTQSKEEKVVSQGREGELKAGGNISLVTQNLINNASQIVAN
-3686 NQRITGT
+3686 NDI
-3693 KLYIKPDE
+3693 
-3701 FKHGEVGYYIDSEDA
+3701 S
-3716 PYDYEDP
+3716 
-3723 NRQIYTWRWALYP
+3723 
-3736 NVSSRKFI
+3736 
-3744 TSENKVV
+3744 
-3751 VTSVGLNSKMKSAGD
+3751 
-3766 LNIYSDVFY
+3766 
-3775 NEASD
+3775 
-3780 VFSNK
+3780 
-3785 NIIIKG
+3785 IKG
-3791 RVLNN
+3791 EILNN
-3796 VSYFSGSLVEY
+3796 TSYHTGSLNEY
-3807 VTYRYVGPSPRWSI
+3807 LTYRYYDAIYVERGINPGP
-3821 DEWNK
+3821 
-3826 MMSVRDEDRP
+3826 VA
-3836 FEYVYFPRTEDDFVI
+3836 FPTGDNDVASGKYRYAVDISGNTIWYI
-3851 LTLDGTPTTEKTE
+3851 LVGTPTTEKTV

-3881 FKQDISNTTL
+3881 VKQDISNTTL

-3918 QTTRQMVSQDSSFN
+3918 QTTRQLASQDSSFN
-3932 AGAVDVTKA
+3932 AGTVDVTNTNSGQA
-3941 GNGPATLAGNVT
+3941 MLAGNAAGVT
-3953 GGNATGKAVTLTQQA
+3953 MSGKTVTLTQQA

-3979 NITATIAAPTTTGP
+3979 NITAAIAAPTTTGP

-4001 VVLSPSTSGHVSN
+4001 VVLSPSVSGHVSN
-4014 PDAVTLTQQSGTAL
+4014 PDAVVLTQQAGTAL

-4033 ADNISAVIAAPNTTG
+4033 AENISAVIAAPNTTE

-4075 LTSTGQRPDGGK
+4075 LTSTGQRPDAGN
-4087 SLTPVNVGNT
+4087 SLTPVNVDNT
-4097 VTGVTIAGTVGTPA
+4097 VTGVTIAGTVGSLAT
-4111 VLTTPGMAAIDA
+4111 LTAPGMAAIDA
-4123 PKPTVG
+4123 PKPTVS
-4129 ADTLPGGAAPQP
+4129 ADTLSGGATPSAPQP
-4141 LSAAALLSAIGNGL
+4141 LSATDLLSAIGNGL

-4285 EQMQTLLDNAAAAQ
+4285 EQMQKLLDNAAAAQ

-4316 NLSQSLVWWENIE
+4316 NLSQSMVWWENIE

-4346 KSHLQGSAIVANKV
+4346 KSNLQGSAIVANKV

-4372 TLKAIELL
+4372 TLKAVELL

-4398 DGGLNLVALNT
+4398 DGGLNLVALNN
-4409 ITNSGSRIEGNTL
+4409 ITNSGSLIEGNTL

-4517 GSSNTALNTA
+4517 RSSNTALNTSVA
-4527 VQGST
+4527 GST
-4532 ATAGGALKAVAGQDI
+4532 VNAGGVLSAVAGQDM
-4547 QIDASALSGGT
+4547 QIDASSLSGGT

-4667 AGKGLNLQAGRD
+4667 TGKGLNLQAGRD

-4709 QHTFFEETQVKKKRF
+4709 QHTFFEETTVKKKRF

-4730 TLQETLQTNE
+4730 TLRETLQTDE
-4740 KGSLLSGDSVTMAA
+4740 KGSLLSGDSVMMAA

-4802 SGGIGFTIGST
+4802 SGGGIGFTIGST

-4859 DILLQ
+4859 DIFLQ
-4864 GNNVTLDPGYDT
+4864 GNNVTIDPGYDT

-5331 KAAEAKGDAKVKRP
+5331 KAAEAKGDSKVKRP
-5345 QDGDSVAL
+5345 QDGDSVAM

-5395 GGDIQKAIASGA
+5395 GGDIQKAIASGV

-5475 YPGKTTNDLTEE
+5475 YPGKTANDLTEE

-5505 LASNSTASAASGA
+5505 LAGNSTASAASGA
-5518 QSGRNAVENNALSS
+5518 QSGRNAVENNFLSAKEAEKKTALELKEKAGTLTQDEAKELADTRQLDKDRDQAIRDICTQGNKSS
-5532 KDEKQRQDAKWSL
+5532 GACSALVAQA
-5545 PYIKDEKQKQQADK
+5545 QQA
-5559 LINELNE
+5559 LN
-5566 KDELFNAAI
+5566 
-5575 DAACQNLS
+5575 
-5583 SAACQ
+5583 
-5588 GMRQELSAMAKS
+5588 S
-5600 YDEQMDG
+5600 Y
-5607 QYIGT
+5607 
-5612 MRSVYGD
+5612 
-5619 GAKQVD
+5619 
-5625 GLMWQYAT
+5625 
-5633 ADMKAQREADI
+5633 
-5644 VRLMDKGISREVAEG
+5644 
-5659 LSFGMRTVHGLAAI
+5659 
-5673 GGAVYGMKGAGV
+5673 
-5685 AGESAGTI
+5685 GESAASYRLI
-5693 RNVNPGYPVSGRT
+5693 FKDLYPQDAANVSDILYGLDAGSITRDAAITAIAEKNNKDWTEVASEYDRAMQLHGLVSALAGFYGIGAA
-5706 HNCVNC
+5706 NKSAQV
-5712 SIATDA
+5712 DA
-5718 TLAGNAASALPVYS
+5718 TISSPTKAGTAALGTKIDNSLIITDKEYLPES
-5732 KDGISLTVLEK
+5732 IISTFRSGKYETVITREPVTL
-5743 HYNSSFRFISGPDAI
+5743 FRKFG
-5758 AQRMLNAGNGARGI
+5758 
-5772 IYGSYGANQPGH
+5772 GSEEQAK
-5784 VFNVVNQNGIVRFLD
+5784 LD
-5799 GQTGKSAD
+5799 GGYATTVSNASRNETAVYKKWSTTQFEAQIEIPKNTKLNIGAVGEQPPLSTNPKYTGGADQILLPRNYSTDWIKSVRDGKTGKIYTYD
-5807 LSQFKSYYIL
+5807 EFKTKFPDQVT
-5817 RTNK
+5817 RGK

>member
-81 GTEQLNSTQLG
+81 GTEQLNPTQLG
-92 GLIQNNPNLKGKAAD
+92 GLIQNNPNLKGNAAD

-173 DVKRGDIKLTGQG
+173 DVKRGDITLTGKG

-207 LNANDTRIVLGANQ
+207 LNANETRIVLGANQ

-229 AQAADS
+229 AQTADSGVAGS

-245 LGGMYTNRIK
+245 LGGMYTNRIT
-255 LVSSDKGV
+255 LVSSEKGV
-263 GVNVGNLSARSGDI
+263 GVNVGKLSARSGDI

-290 VAQGTIQADAD
+290 VAQGAIQADAD

-333 QNIELASGGG
+333 QNIEMASGGG

-369 KSDSVTL
+369 KSDGVTL
-376 AATQLA
+376 AVTQLA
-382 AGKMTIDAGQA
+382 AGKMTVDAGQS

-400 DLRAESAL
+400 GLRAESVL
-408 EMRGDTVSLAGSAGA
+408 EMRGNAVSLAGSTGA
-423 EAVRLEAASLNG
+423 EDARLEAKTLSG
-435 AGSAQLQ
+435 AGSAQFQ

-480 AGKTLTLT
+480 AGKSLTLT
-488 LDALDNRGDIAAL
+488 LDTLDNRGDIAAL
-501 QGLTFSG
+501 QELTLSG
-508 NALTNRSTLAAAER
+508 NALTNSGTLAAAER
-522 LTVNAQRL
+522 LTANAQRL

-544 ELQAAL
+544 ELQTVL

-562 FLLTDHL
+562 FLLADHL
-569 TNGGTLNAATLTA
+569 TNGGTLKAATLTA
-582 QTIQFTNQGDVT
+582 QATRFTSQGDVT

-607 HGSIN
+607 HGTLN

-637 LTLGGTLDNRGLMQS
+637 LTLGDSLDNRGLMQS

-688 ADKALQ
+688 ADHALQ

-746 SIAGD
+746 SITGD

-774 SEAASNTGTLQGN
+774 SEAASNAGTLQGH

-802 QALGTVSLTVADT
+802 QALGTVNLTVADT

-837 RGSLQALTL
+837 RGTLQALTL

-852 LNNSG
+852 LNNRG

-887 VARLTN
+887 AARLTN
-893 QGTLYGT
+893 QGTLHGT
-900 DALTLAITGNLSN
+900 DALTLAITGNLLN

-928 RFDNQGT
+928 RVDNQGT

-978 QGVATLTAADAVNA
+978 QGAATLAAKGVVNA
-992 GDWQAKALTL
+992 GEWQAKALTL

-1022 LPATDGKGTLVNR
+1022 LPTTDGKGTVVNR

-1054 GTLSSLGHTELTG
+1054 GTLSSLGRTELTG

-1105 TLVNNG
+1105 TLVNHG
-1111 HWESRVL
+1111 HWESRAL
-1118 SLQGLTLTNQGTVL
+1118 SLQGLRLTNQGTVL
-1132 GNTVAMSVDHL
+1132 GNTVAMSVEHL
-1143 FNHGDITGVDTLTLS
+1143 FNHGDITGVNTLTLS
-1158 LGDSLDNTGA
+1158 LGDNLYNTGA
-1168 LRSRRLGVTAT
+1168 LRSRALGVTAT

-1185 SIVGTDTLQLTL
+1185 GIVGTDALQLTL

-1203 SGTISASNTLAVTA
+1203 AGIISASNTLAVTA
-1217 GDVNQREN
+1217 GDVNQREK

-1231 TVKLD
+1231 TVTLD
-1236 SASLVNQGKV
+1236 AASLVNQGKM
-1246 LGVDALTLAIVG
+1246 LGVDALTLAIA
-1258 TVTNRGNVLTQGNG
+1258 GNLSNDGSLLTQKNG
-1272 TVTARQVD
+1272 VVTAQQVD

-1312 AKNGL
+1312 AQNGL
-1317 INQQNGTLFT
+1317 INQQNGKLFT

-1332 LQAAQTENHGEWQ
+1332 LQATQAENHGEWR

-1358 AGRVQ
+1358 VGRVQ
-1363 AEGDINITVAPV
+1363 AEGDIDITVAPV
-1375 SAARQHALLPM
+1375 SAERQHAFLPM

-1469 QGSGTLQTDGLLALS
+1469 QGSGTLQTDGLLDWS
-1484 GTTFANSG
+1484 GTTLTNRG

-1513 GQRID
+1513 GQRTA

-1523 LFNGGEVTGI
+1523 LFNGGEIAGI
-1533 DTLQLTVA
+1533 DALQLTLA

-1583 SGLMSGSQRAQLEA
+1583 SGLMSGSQRVQLEA
-1597 SQVDQLGSLES
+1597 SQVEQLGSLES
-1608 RDLQVQA
+1608 RQLHVQA

-1620 QGTMLGVDAL
+1620 QGTMLGADAL
-1630 TLSIRD
+1630 TLAIHT
-1636 TARNQGKLL
+1636 TARNSGKWL
-1645 SQGTSTLTANRLENR
+1645 SQGDSTLTANRLENR
-1660 GQWQAGTLT
+1660 GQWQAKTLT

-1682 GLSALSLTA
+1682 GLSALTLTA

-1703 LTQGMAVLSAAE
+1703 LTQGVAVLNAANAE
-1715 ASNEGEWQADS
+1715 NDGEWQADS
-1726 LTLDAQNLT
+1726 LTLDAQQLT
-1735 NVGHIQGDKSLKA
+1735 NVGHIQGDKSLKM
-1748 TLANGELH
+1748 TLANGDVT
-1756 NKGTLW
+1756 NQGTLW
-1762 SKLATVA
+1762 SKLATIA
-1769 ARTLTNEGSLT
+1769 ARTLTNEGTLT

-1790 DALTNQGTLNSY
+1790 DALTNQGTLNSH
-1802 QLAAQADRLDN
+1802 QLTAQADRLDN
-1813 RGKINGLDR
+1813 SGKINGFDR

-1834 GTLYGAAVTLN
+1834 GTLYGAAVTLT
-1845 ASDLTNH
+1845 ASDLTNS
-1852 GTLTGVDSLS
+1852 GAITGVDSLS

-1881 LKARYVVNHG
+1881 LKARDVVNHG

-1896 NGLTLDLGNH
+1896 NGLTLALGNH
-1906 LDNQGALNSQALTI
+1906 LDNQGALNSQTLAI
-1920 TARDVTNG
+1920 AARDVTND

-1933 THDLQLTL
+1933 TRDLQLTL

-1951 TSQRTHIT
+1951 TSQRTGIT

-1968 IQGSDDLQLNVRNTL
+1968 MLGSDDLQLNVRNKL

-1994 LGVVANQIDQQG
+1994 LGVVANHIDQQG

-2014 VDAGTLN
+2014 VDAQTLD

-2043 GHWLSQGTSTL
+2043 GKWLSQGTSTL

-2060 NHGQWQAGE
+2060 NHGQWQAGD
-2069 ITLQANEL
+2069 ITLQAADL
-2077 TNRGQIFGINALSLT
+2077 TNSGQIFGLNALSLT

-2139 GRIQGDNGLAI
+2139 GRIQGDHGLAI
-2150 ALDRTNP
+2150 VLDRANP

-2170 GDSWLNARLLDN
+2170 GDSWLSASQLDN

-2188 VGKLTLDGGAIN
+2188 VGKLTLDSGAIN
-2200 NAGNV
+2200 NAGSV
-2205 IADGALTLDGD
+2205 IADGALSLDGD

-2227 TLTLRG
+2227 TLMLRG

-2247 ALNGGAFNNTG
+2247 ALDGGAFNNTG
-2258 TVIGERGITLALRD
+2258 TVIGERGITLELRD
-2272 GLTVGSTGQLLT
+2272 GLTVGGTGQLLT
-2284 NGELSARAG
+2284 NGALQAQADT
-2293 AVTND
+2293 VTND
-2298 GFWQGNTLALTADD
+2298 GFWQGNTLTLTADD

-2317 RLLGLSALSL
+2317 QLLGLSALTL
-2327 TAKNKLTNAQTGTL
+2327 TAKNTLSNTQTGTL

-2350 AAEASNEG
+2350 AAEVSNEG
-2358 EWQADNLTLDAQQL
+2358 EWQADSLTLDAQQL

-2385 VTLAN
+2385 ATLAN
-2390 GELHNKGTLWSKLAT
+2390 GELHNKGTLWSKIAT
-2405 VAARSLTN
+2405 VAAHTLTN

-2429 ALTNQGTLNSYQ
+2429 ALTNQGTLNSHQ
-2441 LTAQADRLDNS
+2441 LAAQADRLDNS
-2452 GKINGLERLELTIGN
+2452 GKINGLDRLELTTGN
-2467 NLTNRGTLYGAAVT
+2467 SLTNRGTLYGAAVT
-2481 LNANDLTN
+2481 LNASDLTN
-2489 HGTLIGVD
+2489 HGTLTGVD
-2497 SLNLHLNGT
+2497 SLFLNLNGT
-2506 LNNTRDLSSNALT
+2506 LNNTRDIGSNALT

-2554 ALTIAARDV
+2554 ALTLAANEV

-2589 TSQRIDITAA
+2589 TSQRTHITAS

-2604 GQMRGSDDLQL
+2604 GQMLGSDDLQL
-2615 NVRNKLDN
+2615 NVRNTLDN
-2623 RGLISGNTMLGIVA
+2623 RGLISGSTTLGVVA

-2648 RKLTVDAKTLDNQG
+2648 RALKVDAQTLDNQG

-2672 AIAGTARNQGKWL
+2672 AIAGTARNQGQWL
-2685 SQGTSTLTADQV
+2685 SQGTSTLTAGQV

-2708 TLQANE
+2708 TLQAAD
-2714 LTNRGQIFGLNALS
+2714 LTNSGQIFGINTLS

-2740 GKLLSQGMAVLRAAS
+2740 GTLLSQGIAVLRAA
-2755 VTNDGDVQAD
+2755 TAANDGDVQAD
-2765 RLTFDAQQLTNRGRM
+2765 RLTFEAQQLTNRGQM

-2791 RTHPSSRLINQGTL
+2791 RANPASRLTNQGTL
-2805 LSGGDSWLSASQL
+2805 LSGGDSWLSASLL

-2831 LDSGAINNAGNVI
+2831 LDSGAINNSGSVI

-2849 TLDGDYQGSGLL
+2849 TLDGDYQGAGLL

-2883 ALALNGGAFDNTGTV
+2883 ALVLNGGAFDNTGTV

-2910 GLTVGGTGQLLTNG
+2910 GLTVGNTGQLLTNG
-2924 ALQAQAETVT
+2924 TLLAQAGTVT

-2956 LLGQDGLRLE
+2956 LLGQDGLRLD
-2966 LLGTYQGNAQSRLLS
+2966 LLGTYQGRETSRLLS
-2981 DGEAVITAGRLNQ
+2981 DGDVVITADRLSQN
-2994 SGEIAADTLNLTTT
+2994 GEIAAGTLSLTTG
-3008 TLDNSGRVLGS
+3008 TLDNGGRVLGS

-3025 NRDELINRAGA
+3025 NRNELINRAGA
-3036 ELLTNGAGS
+3036 ELLTNGAGR
-3045 LDSGTLRN
+3045 LDSGTLSN
-3053 AGTLQANDLQ
+3053 AGALQAGDLQ
-3063 LRANEIDNQG
+3063 LRAREMENQG

-3087 RYVGDKSS
+3087 RYVGDKGS
-3095 QLLSKGAAT
+3095 QLLSKGVAT

-3115 WHAGTLTLNGDTFS
+3115 WQAGTLTLNGYTFS

-3135 GLNRLS
+3135 GLNSLS
-3141 LNGDQL
+3141 LNGDVL
-3147 RNQGELFS
+3147 KNQGELFS

-3161 TGRMLENG
+3161 TGTTLENG

-3196 GGTGELTT
+3196 GGVGQLTT
-3204 GVLRNQGLW
+3204 GVLSNQGLW
-3213 QSDALHLTARD
+3213 QSDDLHLTARD
-3224 LEQQGNLLG
+3224 LDQQGNLLG

-3238 LQLSGT
+3238 LQLTGA

-3252 LVSGGDLSLTAHD
+3252 LVSGGELSLTAHD
-3265 ITNRGQVQGST
+3265 ITNRGQVQGRT
-3276 LTLDADA
+3276 LTLDAEA

-3292 DRALDATVAGQ
+3292 DRALNATVTGQ

-3318 SVQAAA
+3318 NVQAAA
-3324 LNNQGEI
+3324 LDNQGEI
-3331 KAATTTLTGSTIT
+3331 KAATTTLTGNTLT

-3354 LQLDGKEKIVN
+3354 LQLDGKDKIVN
-3365 QQAGQMLSDGTTTL
+3365 QQAGQLLSDGTTTL

-3396 VNTAQFTQQGSLMA
+3396 VNTAQLTQQGSLMA
-3410 QDKLTLNIPQWV
+3410 QDKLTLKIPQWV

-3451 ALQTQR
+3451 VLQTQR
-3457 LVNRQGAKLYS
+3457 LINRQGAKLYS
-3468 AQDLRLKT
+3468 AQDLRLKI

-3493 ELTGPLTFTQTM
+3493 DVTGPLTFTQTM
-3505 AAGQQLTLNV
+3505 AAGQQLALNV

-3521 RGTLQGKSVQ
+3521 HGTLQGKSVQ

-3558 VQLEAGSVQAGGN
+3558 VQLEAGSIQAGGT
-3571 LTLISDNTLNNKGL
+3571 LALISDNTLNNKGL

-3649 SGTIETQAG
+3649 SGTIETQSG

-3671 EGLVVT
+3671 EGFVVT
-3677 ETKSQISPN
+3677 ETALAGGSVPDWAGK
-3686 NQRITGT
+3686 T
-3693 KLYIKPDE
+3693 KVDIPIEWFKPGDYGVVT
-3701 FKHGEVGYYIDSEDA
+3701 FHDSEDHGVNRNSYSA
-3716 PYDYEDP
+3716 IYVPFEHADIQKFFIKSNSIDVVAKNAEGNLRSGNDLYINASIFNNQASIVFSVKNLSLYGYELNNQSYHSGFSTEYLTYIYDK
-3723 NRQIYTWRWALYP
+3723 R
-3736 NVSSRKFI
+3736 
-3744 TSENKVV
+3744 
-3751 VTSVGLNSKMKSAGD
+3751 SVGG
-3766 LNIYSDVFY
+3766 YSY
-3775 NEASD
+3775 AN
-3780 VFSNK
+3780 
-3785 NIIIKG
+3785 
-3791 RVLNN
+3791 
-3796 VSYFSGSLVEY
+3796 GSLRPNEY
-3807 VTYRYVGPSPRWSI
+3807 YSNGRLTNSNYFVKDRDYNNANRWRFMRY
-3821 DEWNK
+3821 
-3826 MMSVRDEDRP
+3826 
-3836 FEYVYFPRTEDDFVI
+3836 I
-3851 LTLDGTPTTEKTE
+3851 LSGTPVTEKTV

-3918 QTTRQMVSQDSSFN
+3918 QTTRQLASQDSSFN
-3932 AGAVDVTKA
+3932 AGAVDVTQA
-3941 GNGPATLAGNVT
+3941 GSGQAALAGNAAGV
-3953 GGNATGKAVTLTQQA
+3953 NATGKTVALTQQA

-3979 NITATIAAPTTTGP
+3979 NITAAIAAPNTTEP
-3993 LALNTGDA
+3993 LTLNTGDA

-4014 PDAVTLTQQSGTAL
+4014 PDAVTLTQQVGTVL

-4033 ADNISAVIAAPNTTG
+4033 AENITTAIAAPNVAE

-4056 AVVLQPSTS
+4056 AVVLAPSAS
-4065 GHVSNPDAVA
+4065 GHVSNPDAIA
-4075 LTSTGQRPDGGK
+4075 LTSTGQRPDGGN
-4087 SLTPVNVGNT
+4087 SLTPVNVDNAAA
-4097 VTGVTIAGTVGTPA
+4097 GVVIAGTVGTPA

-4123 PKPTVG
+4123 PKPTVS
-4129 ADTLPGGAAPQP
+4129 ADSLPGGATPSAPQP
-4141 LSAAALLSAIGNGL
+4141 LSATDLLSAIGNGL

-4209 TLLGQQPSTVV
+4209 TLLGQQPSTVI
-4220 PVETRSQWTQ
+4220 PIETRSQWTQ

-4285 EQMQTLLDNAAAAQ
+4285 EQMQKLLDNAAAAQ

-4346 KSHLQGSAIVANKV
+4346 KSNLQGSAIVANKV

-4372 TLKAIELL
+4372 TLKAVELL

-4398 DGGLNLVALNT
+4398 DGGLNLVALNN

-4435 ESHNFQTAQPTASR
+4435 ESRNFQTAQPTASH

-4493 ALNAKGNVAIE
+4493 ALNAKGNVAME

-4517 GSSNTALNTA
+4517 GSSNTSLSTA

-4532 ATAGGALKAVAGQDI
+4532 VNAGGALKAVAGQDI
-4547 QIDASALSGGT
+4547 QIDASSLSGGT

-4635 LLSETE
+4635 LLSQEE

-4691 AVTAQAGNNI
+4691 AVTAQAGNDI

-4709 QHTFFEETQVKKKRF
+4709 QHTFFEETKVKKKAF

-4730 TLQETLQTNE
+4730 TLRETLQTDE

-4802 SGGIGFTIGST
+4802 SGGGIGFTIGST

-4859 DILLQ
+4859 DIFLQ
-4864 GNNVTLDPGYDT
+4864 GNNVTIDPGYDT
-4876 RKQQQEFEQKT
+4876 RKQQQEFEQKS

-5020 RNSEEISGKNSSS
+5020 RNSEELSGKNSSS

-5121 SKQTSVA
+5121 SKQVSGS

-5135 GSMSG
+5135 GGGGG
-5140 SGYLSA
+5140 SGYISL
-5146 SKDKIHSNYDS
+5146 SKDKMHSNYDS
-5157 VQQQTGFFAGKDGFG
+5157 VQQQTGLFAGKDGFG

-5345 QDGDSVAL
+5345 QDGDSVAM

-5463 GELAARAIMAKV
+5463 GELAARAVMAKV

-5505 LASNSTASAASGA
+5505 LAGNSTASAASGA
-5518 QSGRNAVENNALSS
+5518 QSGRNAVENNLFGPNGMPKGMTDVGMSMTSLYTNTNLLDENGNVLNPITEEERQYAMHRLVTGVMPEGQDISKAIVNGYTNGVLIAGAWYLGPAASIGKVAVGSVLSGG
-5532 KDEKQRQDAKWSL
+5532 A
-5545 PYIKDEKQKQQADK
+5545 
-5559 LINELNE
+5559 
-5566 KDELFNAAI
+5566 NAAYQWY
-5575 DAACQNLS
+5575 DLS
-5583 SAACQ
+5583 KPSN
-5588 GMRQELSAMAKS
+5588 ENKS
-5600 YDEQMDG
+5600 YDYWGTTAALVTGGLAPGRDILPNVGIAMGSAVFTDG
-5607 QYIGT
+5607 P
-5612 MRSVYGD
+5612 
-5619 GAKQVD
+5619 
-5625 GLMWQYAT
+5625 
-5633 ADMKAQREADI
+5633 
-5644 VRLMDKGISREVAEG
+5644 DKG
-5659 LSFGMRTVHGLAAI
+5659 
-5673 GGAVYGMKGAGV
+5673 AVIGAGV
-5685 AGESAGTI
+5685 GAWGGGLVGKYAPGLLRPVFGPSAGFIGDAT
-5693 RNVNPGYPVSGRT
+5693 GSVSGEIIG
-5706 HNCVNC
+5706 NKLKDKVNER
-5712 SIATDA
+5712 
-5718 TLAGNAASALPVYS
+5718 
-5732 KDGISLTVLEK
+5732 K
-5743 HYNSSFRFISGPDAI
+5743 
-5758 AQRMLNAGNGARGI
+5758 
-5772 IYGSYGANQPGH
+5772 
-5784 VFNVVNQNGIVRFLD
+5784 
-5799 GQTGKSAD
+5799 
-5807 LSQFKSYYIL
+5807 
-5817 RTNK
+5817 

>member
-92 GLIQNNPNLKGKAAD
+92 GLIQNNPNLKGNAAD

-173 DVKRGDIKLTGQG
+173 DVKRGDITLTGQG

-235 NVKVALDTGA
+235 GVAGSNVKVALDTGA

-255 LVSSDKGV
+255 LVSSEKGV

-301 ALALQGKQQ
+301 TLALRGKQQ
-310 AGDALTLKAR
+310 AGEALTLKAR

-369 KSDSVTL
+369 NSDSVTL
-376 AATQLA
+376 NATQLA
-382 AGKMTIDAGQA
+382 AGKMTVDAGQS

-400 DLRAESAL
+400 GLKADSVL

-423 EAVRLEAASLNG
+423 EDVRLEAKTLSG
-435 AGSAQLQ
+435 AGSAQFQ
-442 AKNNATVRVTQQ
+442 AKNNATVRVAQQ

-465 ALAVDGGRLVQRGTL
+465 ALAIDGGRLVQRGTL
-480 AGKTLTLT
+480 AGKSLTLT
-488 LDALDNRGDIAAL
+488 LDALDNRGEIAAL
-501 QGLTFSG
+501 QELTFSG
-508 NALTNRSTLAAAER
+508 NALTNSGTLAAAEQ

-544 ELQAAL
+544 ELQTVL

-562 FLLTDHL
+562 FLLADHL
-569 TNGGTLNAATLTA
+569 TNGGTLKAATLTA
-582 QTIQFTNQGDVT
+582 QATRFTSQGDVT

-607 HGSIN
+607 HGVIN

-652 GHILQVTADRLSND
+652 GHALQVTADRLSND
-666 GTITAPALQLHTGT
+666 GTLTAPALQLHTGT

-688 ADKALQ
+688 ADHALQ

-699 SLTQSARGTL
+699 SLTQSARGML

-714 LTVNAGQ
+714 LTINAGQ

-737 ERWLNAGKT
+737 ERWLHAGKT
-746 SIAGD
+746 SLTGD

-762 GSLLATGNWTIH
+762 GSLLATGNWTIN
-774 SEAASNTGTLQGN
+774 SNTASQAGVLQGH

-802 QALGTVSLTVADT
+802 QALGAVNLTVADT

-846 TADGGS
+846 TADGES

-857 TMSGINNLSLFLT
+857 TMSGIHNLSLFLA

-887 VARLTN
+887 AAQLDN
-893 QGTLYGT
+893 QGTIHGT

-950 AGKIFGVS
+950 AGKILGVS
-958 SLALTATHGLTNRQ
+958 SLALTATNGLTNRQ

-978 QGVATLTAADAVNA
+978 QGAATLAAADAVNA

-1002 AAENLTNDGQ
+1002 AAESLTNDGQ

-1022 LPATDGKGTLVNR
+1022 LPTTDGKGTVVNR

-1054 GTLSSLGHTELTG
+1054 GTLSSLGRTELTG

-1105 TLVNNG
+1105 TLVNHG
-1111 HWESRVL
+1111 HWESRAL

-1132 GNTVAMSVDHL
+1132 GNTVAMSVEHL

-1158 LGDSLDNTGA
+1158 LGDNLYNTGA
-1168 LRSRRLGVTAT
+1168 LRSRALGVTAT

-1185 SIVGTDTLQLTL
+1185 GIVGTDALQLTL
-1197 AGQLDN
+1197 AGQLEN
-1203 SGTISASNTLAVTA
+1203 AGGISASNTLAVTA
-1217 GDVNQREN
+1217 NDVNQREK

-1231 TVKLD
+1231 TVTLD
-1236 SASLVNQGKV
+1236 ATSLVNQGKM

-1312 AKNGL
+1312 AQHGFN
-1317 INQQNGTLFT
+1317 NQQNGTLFT

-1332 LQAAQTENHGEWQ
+1332 LQAARAENHGEWR
-1345 ADNLTLQAASFTN
+1345 ADNLMLQAASFTN
-1358 AGRVQ
+1358 VGRVQ
-1363 AEGDINITVAPV
+1363 AEGDIDITVAPA

-1469 QGSGTLQTDGLLALS
+1469 QGSGTLQTDGALDWS
-1484 GTTFANSG
+1484 GTTLTNRG

-1513 GQRID
+1513 GQRTA
-1518 ITANT
+1518 ITADT
-1523 LFNGGEVTGI
+1523 LFNGGEIAGI
-1533 DTLQLTVA
+1533 DALQLTLA

-1561 LFNQG
+1561 LSNQG
-1566 EVSGDA
+1566 EISGDV

-1577 QKTVRN
+1577 QETVRN
-1583 SGLMSGSQRAQLEA
+1583 SGLMSGSQRVQLEA
-1597 SQVDQLGSLES
+1597 DQVDQLGSLES

-1620 QGTMLGVDAL
+1620 QGTMLGADAL
-1630 TLSIRD
+1630 TLAINT
-1636 TARNQGKLL
+1636 TARNSGKWL
-1645 SQGTSTLTANRLENR
+1645 SQGDSTLTANRLENR
-1660 GQWQAGTLT
+1660 GQWQAKTLT

-1682 GLSALSLTA
+1682 GLSALTLTA
-1691 KNTLSNAQTGTL
+1691 KNTLTNVQTGTL
-1703 LTQGMAVLSAAE
+1703 LTQGLAVLHAGTAE
-1715 ASNEGEWQADS
+1715 NDGEWQADS
-1726 LTLDAQNLT
+1726 LTLDAQNL
-1735 NVGHIQGDKSLKA
+1735 NNRGHIQGDKSLTV
-1748 TLANGELH
+1748 TLANGEL
-1756 NKGTLW
+1756 NNQGTLW
-1762 SKLATVA
+1762 SDNADIT
-1769 ARTLTNEGSLT
+1769 ARTLTNAGDIT

-1790 DALTNQGTLNSY
+1790 DALTNQGTLNS
-1802 QLAAQADRLDN
+1802 
-1813 RGKINGLDR
+1813 
-1822 LELTTGNSLTNR
+1822 
-1834 GTLYGAAVTLN
+1834 
-1845 ASDLTNH
+1845 H
-1852 GTLTGVDSLS
+1852 
-1862 LGLNGTL
+1862 
-1869 NNTRDIGSNALT
+1869 
-1881 LKARYVVNHG
+1881 
-1891 TLTGV
+1891 
-1896 NGLTLDLGNH
+1896 
-1906 LDNQGALNSQALTI
+1906 
-1920 TARDVTNG
+1920 
-1928 GQLNG
+1928 
-1933 THDLQLTL
+1933 
-1941 DGTLTNTGDL
+1941 
-1951 TSQRTHIT
+1951 
-1959 AADVLNHGQ
+1959 
-1968 IQGSDDLQLNVRNTL
+1968 
-1983 DNRGLISGSTT
+1983 
-1994 LGVVANQIDQQG
+1994 
-2006 TLEARKLK
+2006 
-2014 VDAGTLN
+2014 
-2021 NQGKMLGV
+2021 
-2029 DALTL
+2029 
-2034 AIAGTARNQ
+2034 
-2043 GHWLSQGTSTL
+2043 
-2054 TADQVE
+2054 
-2060 NHGQWQAGE
+2060 
-2069 ITLQANEL
+2069 
-2077 TNRGQIFGINALSLT
+2077 
-2092 AANGLTNQQNG
+2092 
-2103 KLLSQ
+2103 
-2108 GIAVLRAATVANDG
+2108 
-2122 NAQADRL
+2122 
-2129 TFEAQQLTNR
+2129 
-2139 GRIQGDNGLAI
+2139 
-2150 ALDRTNP
+2150 
-2157 ASRLTN
+2157 
-2163 QGTLLSG
+2163 
-2170 GDSWLNARLLDN
+2170 
-2182 QGTVSG
+2182 
-2188 VGKLTLDGGAIN
+2188 
-2200 NAGNV
+2200 
-2205 IADGALTLDGD
+2205 
-2216 YQGTGL
+2216 
-2222 LHTAD
+2222 
-2227 TLTLRG
+2227 
-2233 NQLRNSG
+2233 
-2240 RWESRAL
+2240 
-2247 ALNGGAFNNTG
+2247 
-2258 TVIGERGITLALRD
+2258 
-2272 GLTVGSTGQLLT
+2272 
-2284 NGELSARAG
+2284 
-2293 AVTND
+2293 
-2298 GFWQGNTLALTADD
+2298 
-2312 VGNAG
+2312 
-2317 RLLGLSALSL
+2317 
-2327 TAKNKLTNAQTGTL
+2327 
-2341 LTQGMAVLN
+2341 
-2350 AAEASNEG
+2350 
-2358 EWQADNLTLDAQQL
+2358 
-2372 TNVGHIQGDKTLK
+2372 
-2385 VTLAN
+2385 
-2390 GELHNKGTLWSKLAT
+2390 
-2405 VAARSLTN
+2405 
-2413 EGTLTGVDGLQ
+2413 
-2424 LTLDD
+2424 
-2429 ALTNQGTLNSYQ
+2429 Q

-2452 GKINGLERLELTIGN
+2452 GKINGLDRLELTTGN
-2467 NLTNRGTLYGAAVT
+2467 SLINRGTLYGAALT

-2489 HGTLIGVD
+2489 HGTLTGVD

-2506 LNNTRDLSSNALT
+2506 LNNTHDIGSNALM

-2524 VFNQGTLTGVN
+2524 VFNQGTLTGVE

-2563 TNGGQLNGTRDLQ
+2563 TNDGQLNGTRDLQ

-2589 TSQRIDITAA
+2589 TSQRAGITAA

-2604 GQMRGSDDLQL
+2604 GQMLGSDDLQL

-2623 RGLISGNTMLGIVA
+2623 RGLISGSTTLGVVA

-2648 RKLTVDAKTLDNQG
+2648 RALKVDAQTLDNQG

-2708 TLQANE
+2708 TLQAND
-2714 LTNRGQIFGLNALS
+2714 LTNSGQIFGLTALS
-2728 LTAANGLTNQQN
+2728 LTTTNGLNNQQ
-2740 GKLLSQGMAVLRAAS
+2740 GGTLLSQGVAVLRAA
-2755 VTNDGDVQAD
+2755 TAANDGDVQAD
-2765 RLTFDAQQLTNRGRM
+2765 RLTFEAQQLTNRGRM

-2791 RTHPSSRLINQGTL
+2791 RANPASRLTNQGTL
-2805 LSGGDSWLSASQL
+2805 LSGGDSWLSASLL

-2831 LDSGAINNAGNVI
+2831 LDSGVINNAGSVI

-2849 TLDGDYQGSGLL
+2849 TLDGDYQGAGLL

-2883 ALALNGGAFDNTGTV
+2883 ALVLNGGAFDNTGTV

-2910 GLTVGGTGQLLTNG
+2910 GLTVGNTGQLLTNG
-2924 ALQAQAETVT
+2924 TLLAQAGTVT

-2956 LLGQDGLRLE
+2956 LLGQDGLRLD
-2966 LLGTYQGNAQSRLLS
+2966 LLGTYQGRETSRLLS
-2981 DGEAVITAGRLNQ
+2981 DGDAVITADRLSQN
-2994 SGEIAADTLNLTTT
+2994 GEIAAGTLSLTTG
-3008 TLDNSGRVLGS
+3008 TLDNGGRVLGS

-3025 NRDELINRAGA
+3025 NRNELINRAGA
-3036 ELLTNGAGS
+3036 ELLTNGAGR
-3045 LDSGTLRN
+3045 LDSGTLSN
-3053 AGTLQANDLQ
+3053 AGALQAGDLQ
-3063 LRANEIDNQG
+3063 LRAREMENQG

-3104 LQAKQADNAGL
+3104 LQAKQANNAGL
-3115 WHAGTLTLNGDTFS
+3115 WQAGTLTLNGDTFS

-3135 GLNRLS
+3135 GLNSLS
-3141 LNGDQL
+3141 LNGDVL
-3147 RNQGELFS
+3147 KNQGELFS

-3161 TGRMLENG
+3161 TGTTLENG

-3196 GGTGELTT
+3196 GGVGELTT
-3204 GVLRNQGLW
+3204 GALSNQGLW
-3213 QSDALHLTARD
+3213 QSDELRLTARD
-3224 LEQQGNLLG
+3224 LDQQGHLLG

-3238 LQLSGT
+3238 LQLTGA

-3252 LVSGGDLSLTAHD
+3252 LVSGGQLNLTAHD
-3265 ITNRGQVQGST
+3265 ITNRGQMQGRT
-3276 LTLDADA
+3276 LTLGADE

-3292 DRALDATVAGQ
+3292 DSALNTTVAGQ
-3303 FTNAPQARLSSDGTL
+3303 FSNAAQARLSSDGSL

-3324 LNNQGEI
+3324 LNNQGDI
-3331 KAATTTLTGSTIT
+3331 NAATTTLTGSIIT

-3365 QQAGQMLSDGTTTL
+3365 QQAGQLLSDGTTTL
-3379 NAAAVDNHGWLQ
+3379 NAATVDNHGWLQ

-3396 VNTAQFTQQGSLMA
+3396 VNTAQLTQQGSLMA

-3422 NNGLVQAGEL
+3422 NHGLVQAGEL

-3457 LVNRQGAKLYS
+3457 LTNRQGAKLYS

-3476 HELQQDG
+3476 NELQQDG
-3483 QLVALGNLTA
+3483 QLVALGNLSA

-3521 RGTLQGKSVQ
+3521 RGTLQGQSVQ
-3531 LTSTGTLTNQGNI
+3531 LSSTGTLTNQGNI
-3544 LAGGGDSRISAKDI
+3544 LAGGGELRVSAKDI
-3558 VQLEAGSVQAGGN
+3558 VQLEAGSIQAGGN

-3612 RLLSDSLT
+3612 RLLSDALT

-3649 SGTIETQAG
+3649 SGTIETQSG
-3658 DITINTGTLTNQR
+3658 DITINTGMLTNQR

-3677 ETKSQISPN
+3677 ESESKPVDLPSGVGGTSILEYIDVYNIDETKFGYYYTHEYFPGDNDGSSWDEFTLHYAPYSTYSSKKFIV
-3686 NQRITGT
+3686 NQR
-3693 KLYIKPDE
+3693 
-3701 FKHGEVGYYIDSEDA
+3701 EVAFGGD
-3716 PYDYEDP
+3716 
-3723 NRQIYTWRWALYP
+3723 
-3736 NVSSRKFI
+3736 
-3744 TSENKVV
+3744 VV
-3751 VTSVGLNSKMKSAGD
+3751 NAQSI
-3766 LNIYSDVFY
+3766 IYSGKTAY
-3775 NEASD
+3775 IN
-3780 VFSNK
+3780 SNYFN
-3785 NIIIKG
+3785 NISSSIISNDDLLLIG
-3791 RVLNN
+3791 SALNN
-3796 VSYFSGSLVEY
+3796 KSYQTGKVTEY
-3807 VTYRYVGPSPRWSI
+3807 LTYSYKGPAPVISI
-3821 DEWNK
+3821 KEG
-3826 MMSVRDEDRP
+3826 DEDRENSGNV
-3836 FEYVYFPRTEDDFVI
+3836 FYATNYHI
-3851 LTLDGTPTTEKTE
+3851 AYTLDGTPITEKTV

-3932 AGAVDVTKA
+3932 AGTVDVTKTNSGQA
-3941 GNGPATLAGNVT
+3941 ALAGNAAGVT
-3953 GGNATGKAVTLTQQA
+3953 ATGKTVALTQQA
-3968 GTALQAGAQAD
+3968 
-3979 NITATIAAPTTTGP
+3979 
-3993 LALNTGDA
+3993 
-4001 VVLSPSTSGHVSN
+4001 
-4014 PDAVTLTQQSGTAL
+4014 GTAL

-4033 ADNISAVIAAPNTTG
+4033 ADNISAVIAAPTTAG

-4056 AVVLQPSTS
+4056 AVVLSSSTSGHVSNPDAVTLTPQVGTVLQAGAQAENITTAIAAPNVAEPLALNTGDAVVLAPSTS
-4065 GHVSNPDAVA
+4065 GHVSNPDAIA
-4075 LTSTGQRPDGGK
+4075 LTSTGQRPDAGN
-4087 SLTPVNVGNT
+4087 SLTPVNVDNAAA
-4097 VTGVTIAGTVGTPA
+4097 GVTIAGTVDAPA
-4111 VLTTPGMAAIDA
+4111 ALATPGMAAIDA
-4123 PKPTVG
+4123 PKPTVS
-4129 ADTLPGGAAPQP
+4129 ADTPPGGTAPAVKPP
-4141 LSAAALLSAIGNGL
+4141 LSAADLLSAIGNGL

-4285 EQMQTLLDNAAAAQ
+4285 EQMQKLLDNAAAAQ

-4346 KSHLQGSAIVANKV
+4346 KSNLQGSAIVANKV

-4372 TLKAIELL
+4372 TLKAVELL

-4398 DGGLNLVALNT
+4398 DGGLNLVALNN

-4422 QLASINGDIINRT
+4422 QLASINGDIINQT
-4435 ESHNFQTAQPTASR
+4435 ESRNFQTAQPTASH

-4517 GSSNTALNTA
+4517 RSSNTALNTSVA
-4527 VQGST
+4527 GST
-4532 ATAGGALKAVAGQDI
+4532 VNAGGALNAVAGQDI
-4547 QIDASALSGGT
+4547 QIDASSLSGGT

-4635 LLSETE
+4635 LLSEME

-4667 AGKGLNLQAGRD
+4667 TGKGLNLQAGRD

-4709 QHTFFEETQVKKKRF
+4709 QHTFFEETKVKKKAF

-4730 TLQETLQTNE
+4730 TLRETLQTDE

-4802 SGGIGFTIGST
+4802 SGGGIGFTIGST

-4859 DILLQ
+4859 DIFLQ

-4876 RKQQQEFEQKT
+4876 RKQQQEFEQKS

-5020 RNSEEISGKNSSS
+5020 RNSEELSGKNSSS

-5108 LLLQSQQDSERYD
+5108 LLLQSQQDSDRYD
-5121 SKQTSVA
+5121 SKQVSGS

-5135 GSMSG
+5135 GGGGG
-5140 SGYLSA
+5140 SGYISL
-5146 SKDKIHSNYDS
+5146 SKDKMHSNYDS
-5157 VQQQTGFFAGKDGFG
+5157 VQQQTGLFAGKDGFG

-5209 KAEFKVEHSGIGLSA
+5209 KAEFKVEHSGAGFSA
-5224 SPSMSGSMLSTLAM
+5224 SPSMSRSLLSTLAM
-5238 TVPSAL
+5238 NVPSAL
-5244 MSLGNSGNASSTTY
+5244 MSLGNSGNAASTTY

-5293 PIFNKEKEQKRLK
+5293 P
-5306 QAQLIGEIGA
+5306 
-5316 QVMDIVRTEGELKAQ
+5316 
-5331 KAAEAKGDAKVKRP
+5331 
-5345 QDGDSVAL
+5345 
-5353 WEDYKKALTESPTYK
+5353 
-5368 AEMQKYGTGSDFQRA
+5368 
-5383 AQAATAAIQALA
+5383 
-5395 GGDIQKAIASGA
+5395 
-5407 SPYLAQLVKDVT
+5407 
-5419 IPKDESKITA
+5419 
-5429 SDIAANAM
+5429 
-5437 AHAVVGAVVAQL
+5437 
-5449 SGQDAAAGAIGASS
+5449 
-5463 GELAARAIMAKV
+5463 
-5475 YPGKTTNDLTEE
+5475 
-5487 EKQSV
+5487 
-5492 SALSTLASGLVSG
+5492 
-5505 LASNSTASAASGA
+5505 
-5518 QSGRNAVENNALSS
+5518 
-5532 KDEKQRQDAKWSL
+5532 
-5545 PYIKDEKQKQQADK
+5545 
-5559 LINELNE
+5559 
-5566 KDELFNAAI
+5566 
-5575 DAACQNLS
+5575 
-5583 SAACQ
+5583 
-5588 GMRQELSAMAKS
+5588 
-5600 YDEQMDG
+5600 
-5607 QYIGT
+5607 
-5612 MRSVYGD
+5612 
-5619 GAKQVD
+5619 
-5625 GLMWQYAT
+5625 
-5633 ADMKAQREADI
+5633 
-5644 VRLMDKGISREVAEG
+5644 
-5659 LSFGMRTVHGLAAI
+5659 
-5673 GGAVYGMKGAGV
+5673 
-5685 AGESAGTI
+5685 
-5693 RNVNPGYPVSGRT
+5693 
-5706 HNCVNC
+5706 
-5712 SIATDA
+5712 
-5718 TLAGNAASALPVYS
+5718 
-5732 KDGISLTVLEK
+5732 
-5743 HYNSSFRFISGPDAI
+5743 
-5758 AQRMLNAGNGARGI
+5758 
-5772 IYGSYGANQPGH
+5772 
-5784 VFNVVNQNGIVRFLD
+5784 
-5799 GQTGKSAD
+5799 
-5807 LSQFKSYYIL
+5807 
-5817 RTNK
+5817 

>member
-1 MKPVKTT
+1 MKPIKIT

-81 GTEQLNSTQLG
+81 GTEQLNPTQLG

-149 INTPQVTLTTGKP
+149 INAPQVTLTTGKP

-173 DVKRGDIKLTGQG
+173 DVKRGDITLTGQG

-221 VDATGKVT
+221 VDANGTVT
-229 AQAADS
+229 AQAADSDVAGS

-290 VAQGTIQADAD
+290 VGKGNIQADAD
-301 ALALQGKQQ
+301 ALALRGKQQ
-310 AGDALTLKAR
+310 AGDALTLNAK
-320 QDITLQDATLRAG
+320 QDITVQDATLRAG
-333 QNIELASGGG
+333 KDIALRSDGTLN
-343 LKAQNSVISAG
+343 AQNSLISAG
-354 VDAQGKVKSA
+354 VDAQGTVNSA
-364 NQLSI
+364 NQLSL
-369 KSDSVTL
+369 KGDNVTL
-376 AATQLA
+376 NATQLA
-382 AGKMTIDAGQA
+382 AGKVAVEAGQS

-400 DLRAESAL
+400 GIKAESAL

-423 EAVRLEAASLNG
+423 ENVRLEAKTLNG

-442 AKNNATVRVTQQ
+442 AKNNAMVRVTQQ
-454 GDWQGSLTAGN
+454 GDWQGNVTAGN
-465 ALAVDGGRLVQRGTL
+465 TLSVEGGRLVQRGTL

-488 LDALDNRGDIAAL
+488 LDTLDNQGDIAAR
-501 QGLTFSG
+501 QALTFSG
-508 NALTNRSTLAAAER
+508 GDITNRGTLAAAER

-530 DNSGLLSARNEVKL
+530 DNRGLLSARYEVKL
-544 ELQAAL
+544 ELQAVL

-562 FLLTDHL
+562 FLLADSI
-569 TNGGTLNAATLTA
+569 TNGGTLQAATLTA
-582 QTIQFTNQGDVT
+582 QADSFTSQGEVT
-594 ANALDLTSQTTEN
+594 ANALDLTSQTSEN
-607 HGSIN
+607 HGVIN
-612 AQQMLALHGGSL
+612 ARQMLALHGGSL

-637 LTLGGTLDNRGLMQS
+637 LTLGDSLDNRSLIQAGNT
-652 GHILQVTADRLSND
+652 LQITADRLSND
-666 GTITAPALQLHTGT
+666 GTLTAPDLQLHTDT

-688 ADKALQ
+688 ADNALQ

-714 LTVNAGQ
+714 LTINAGQ
-721 VETDGAI
+721 AETDGAI

-737 ERWLNAGKT
+737 ERWLNTGKT
-746 SIAGD
+746 SLTGD
-751 GQITATQLDNR
+751 GQITAGQLDNR
-762 GSLLATGNWTIH
+762 GSLLTAGNWTIH
-774 SEAASNTGTLQGN
+774 SDVASNAGALLGN
-787 ALAIQ
+787 ALTIQ
-792 ATTLTSSGQA
+792 ANTLTNSGQA
-802 QALGTVSLTVADT
+802 QAKGAVNLTVADT
-815 FTNSGDWL
+815 FTNRGDWL
-823 SGEALRLQAAKAEN
+823 SGETLRLQAAKTEN
-837 RGSLQALTL
+837 RGTLQALTV
-846 TADGGS
+846 TTEGASFD
-852 LNNSG
+852 NRG
-857 TMSGINNLSLFLT
+857 TVSGINSLSLFLT
-870 GSLDNAGT
+870 GHLDNAGT
-878 LQGNQLRAE
+878 LQGNALHVDAAQLD
-887 VARLTN
+887 N
-893 QGTLYGT
+893 QGTLRGT
-900 DALTLAITGNLSN
+900 DALTLAITGNLSS

-922 STTSAH
+922 STTSAQ
-928 RFDNQGT
+928 RFINHGT

-940 VALQVNELDN
+940 VTLQVDELDN
-950 AGKIFGVS
+950 AGNILGVS
-958 SLALTATHGLTNRQ
+958 SLTLTAANGLTNRQ
-972 AGKLLS
+972 TGKLLS
-978 QGVATLTAADAVNA
+978 QGTATLTAAEVVNA
-992 GDWQAKALTL
+992 GDWQAKTLTL
-1002 AAENLTNDGQ
+1002 MANNLTNDGQ
-1012 IQGDASLSLT
+1012 IQGDDALSLT
-1022 LPATDGKGTLVNR
+1022 LPATDGKGTLINR
-1035 GTVTTGGD
+1035 GTLTSGGD
-1043 ATLFARLMDNQ
+1043 ATLFARLMENQ
-1054 GTLSSLGHTELTG
+1054 GTLSSLGRTELTG
-1067 ASLINDGRLV
+1067 VSLMNDGRVV

-1105 TLVNNG
+1105 TLVNGG
-1111 HWESRVL
+1111 HWESRAL
-1118 SLQGLTLTNQGTVL
+1118 SLQGKHLTNQGTVL
-1132 GNTVAMSVDHL
+1132 GNTVALSL
-1143 FNHGDITGVDTLTLS
+1143 EQLTNHGDITGVDTLTLS
-1158 LGDSLDNTGA
+1158 LGDSLNNIGT
-1168 LRSRRLGVTAT
+1168 LRSDSLSVAAAEVN
-1179 DLDNRG
+1179 NRG
-1185 SIVGTDTLQLTL
+1185 DMQGINTLQLNTTGL
-1197 AGQLDN
+1197 LDN
-1203 SGTISASNTLAVTA
+1203 AGVISGSQSVAVAA
-1217 GDVNQREN
+1217 GDVKQR

-1231 TVKLD
+1231 TVTLD
-1236 SASLVNQGKV
+1236 VASLANQGKI

-1258 TVTNRGNVLTQGNG
+1258 TVTNSGNVLTQGNG
-1272 TVTARQVD
+1272 SVAAQQVD
-1280 NSGLVQAGSLLLD
+1280 NSGLMQAGSLTLQ
-1293 ADEVT
+1293 ADDIV
-1298 NAGQLLGMAALSIT
+1298 NAGQLLGIDALSIT
-1312 AKNGL
+1312 AQHGL
-1317 INQQNGTLFT
+1317 TNQQTGTLLT

-1332 LQAAQTENHGEWQ
+1332 LQAAQAANHGEWR
-1345 ADNLTLQAASFTN
+1345 ADSLSLRAARFTN

-1363 AEGDINITVAPV
+1363 TEGNMDIAIEPVGAPHQR
-1375 SAARQHALLPM
+1375 SFLPM

-1399 SSSRQSGGATDGV
+1399 QPSPQNAFPAAGK

-1421 GGDTQLRATQITHQ
+1421 GGDIQLRATQLANQ
-1435 GSLASNGAATLIGE
+1435 GSLASNGTATLIGE
-1449 TVENAGTVLAV
+1449 TVENDGDIVAV
-1460 TSLSLAGNY
+1460 TGLSLAGHY
-1469 QGSGTLQTDGLLALS
+1469 QGRGSLQTDGLLDWS
-1484 GTTFANSG
+1484 GTTLTNRG

-1505 LENQGTLL
+1505 LDNQGTLL
-1513 GQRID
+1513 GQRTD
-1518 ITANT
+1518 ITVDS
-1523 LFNGGEVTGI
+1523 LFNGGEIAGVEA
-1533 DTLQLTVA
+1533 LQLTVA
-1541 DRLTNQGQLYGA
+1541 DSLTNQGQIYGA

-1566 EVSGDA
+1566 ELSGDT

-1577 QKTVRN
+1577 QETARN
-1583 SGLMSGSQRAQLEA
+1583 SGLISGSQRVQLEA

-1608 RDLQVQA
+1608 RQLQVQA

-1630 TLSIRD
+1630 TLAINT
-1636 TARNQGKLL
+1636 TARNSGKWL
-1645 SQGTSTLTANRLENR
+1645 SQGDSTLTASRLENR
-1660 GQWQAGTLT
+1660 GQWQAKTLT
-1669 LTADDVENAGQLL
+1669 LTADEVGNAGQLL
-1682 GLSALSLTA
+1682 GLSALTLTA
-1691 KNTLSNAQTGTL
+1691 KNRLDNAKTGQL
-1703 LTQGMAVLSAAE
+1703 LTQGLAVLNAAE
-1715 ASNEGEWQADS
+1715 ASNDGEWQADS
-1726 LTLDAQNLT
+1726 LTLDAQNLI
-1735 NVGHIQGDKSLKA
+1735 NRGHLQGDQSLKL
-1748 TLANGELH
+1748 TLANGDVD

-1762 SKLATVA
+1762 SKYADIA
-1769 ARTLTNEGSLT
+1769 ARTLTNAGEVT
-1780 GVDGLQLTLD
+1780 GVNGLQLTLD
-1790 DALTNQGTLNSY
+1790 DALTNQGTLSSY
-1802 QLAAQADRLDN
+1802 HLTAQANKLDN

-1822 LELTTGNSLTNR
+1822 LELTVGNSLDNQ
-1834 GTLYGAAVTLN
+1834 GSLYGAALALN
-1845 ASDLTNH
+1845 ANDLTNS
-1852 GTLTGVDSLS
+1852 GTM
-1862 LGLNGTL
+1862 
-1869 NNTRDIGSNALT
+1869 
-1881 LKARYVVNHG
+1881 
-1891 TLTGV
+1891 TGV
-1896 NGLTLDLGNH
+1896 NGLTLELGNQ
-1906 LDNQGALNSQALTI
+1906 LDNQGALNSQAL
-1920 TARDVTNG
+1920 A
-1928 GQLNG
+1928 
-1933 THDLQLTL
+1933 
-1941 DGTLTNTGDL
+1941 
-1951 TSQRTHIT
+1951 
-1959 AADVLNHGQ
+1959 
-1968 IQGSDDLQLNVRNTL
+1968 
-1983 DNRGLISGSTT
+1983 
-1994 LGVVANQIDQQG
+1994 
-2006 TLEARKLK
+2006 
-2014 VDAGTLN
+2014 
-2021 NQGKMLGV
+2021 
-2029 DALTL
+2029 
-2034 AIAGTARNQ
+2034 
-2043 GHWLSQGTSTL
+2043 
-2054 TADQVE
+2054 
-2060 NHGQWQAGE
+2060 
-2069 ITLQANEL
+2069 
-2077 TNRGQIFGINALSLT
+2077 
-2092 AANGLTNQQNG
+2092 
-2103 KLLSQ
+2103 
-2108 GIAVLRAATVANDG
+2108 
-2122 NAQADRL
+2122 
-2129 TFEAQQLTNR
+2129 
-2139 GRIQGDNGLAI
+2139 
-2150 ALDRTNP
+2150 
-2157 ASRLTN
+2157 
-2163 QGTLLSG
+2163 
-2170 GDSWLNARLLDN
+2170 
-2182 QGTVSG
+2182 
-2188 VGKLTLDGGAIN
+2188 
-2200 NAGNV
+2200 
-2205 IADGALTLDGD
+2205 
-2216 YQGTGL
+2216 
-2222 LHTAD
+2222 
-2227 TLTLRG
+2227 
-2233 NQLRNSG
+2233 
-2240 RWESRAL
+2240 
-2247 ALNGGAFNNTG
+2247 
-2258 TVIGERGITLALRD
+2258 
-2272 GLTVGSTGQLLT
+2272 
-2284 NGELSARAG
+2284 
-2293 AVTND
+2293 
-2298 GFWQGNTLALTADD
+2298 
-2312 VGNAG
+2312 
-2317 RLLGLSALSL
+2317 
-2327 TAKNKLTNAQTGTL
+2327 
-2341 LTQGMAVLN
+2341 
-2350 AAEASNEG
+2350 
-2358 EWQADNLTLDAQQL
+2358 
-2372 TNVGHIQGDKTLK
+2372 
-2385 VTLAN
+2385 
-2390 GELHNKGTLWSKLAT
+2390 
-2405 VAARSLTN
+2405 
-2413 EGTLTGVDGLQ
+2413 
-2424 LTLDD
+2424 
-2429 ALTNQGTLNSYQ
+2429 
-2441 LTAQADRLDNS
+2441 
-2452 GKINGLERLELTIGN
+2452 
-2467 NLTNRGTLYGAAVT
+2467 
-2481 LNANDLTN
+2481 
-2489 HGTLIGVD
+2489 
-2497 SLNLHLNGT
+2497 
-2506 LNNTRDLSSNALT
+2506 
-2519 LKARD
+2519 
-2524 VFNQGTLTGVN
+2524 
-2535 GLTLDL
+2535 
-2541 GNHLD
+2541 
-2546 NQGALNSQ
+2546 
-2554 ALTIAARDV
+2554 IAARDV
-2563 TNGGQLNGTRDLQ
+2563 TNGGLLNGTRDLQ

-2589 TSQRIDITAA
+2589 TSQRIDITAK

-2604 GQMRGSDDLQL
+2604 GQVLGADNLQL
-2615 NVRNKLDN
+2615 DLRNTLDN
-2623 RGLISGNTMLGIVA
+2623 RGLISGSTTLGIVA

-2648 RKLTVDAKTLDNQG
+2648 RALTVDAQTLDNHGKMLGVDALTLAITGTARNQGKWLSQGTSTLTADRVDNHGQWQAGDLTLQASELTNRGQIFGIDALSLSADNGLTNQQNGKLLSQGIAVLRAASVTNDGDAQADRLTFEAQQLTNRGRMQGDNGLAVTLDRANPASRLTNQGTLLSGGDSWLSASLLDNQGSVSGVGTLTLDSGAINNAGNVIADGALSLTGDYQGAGLLHTADTLTLRGNQFNNSGRWESRALALNGGAFNNAGSVIGERGITLELRDGLTVGSSGQLLTNGALQAQAGTVMNDGRWQGNTLTLTADDVGNVGQLLGLSALTLTAKNRLDNAKTGQLLTQGLAVLNAAEASNEGEWQADSLTLDAQQLTNTGHIQGDHSLKLTLANGDVANQGTLWSTLATIAAHTLTNAGNITGVDGLQLTLDDALTNQGALSSYHLTAQADRLDNRGKINGLDQLELTVGNNLDNQGSLYGAVLALNATDLTNSGTMTGVDSLAFNLNGTLNNTRDISSNALTLKANDVFNHGTLTGVNGLTLELGNQLDNQGALNSQALAIAARDVTNGGLLNGTSSLQLTLDGTLTNTGDLSSQRIGITAKDVLNHGQVLGSDDLQLDLRNTLDNRGLISGSTTLGIVANHIDQQGTLEARTLTVDAQTLDNHG

-2672 AIAGTARNQGKWL
+2672 AIAGTARNQGNWL
-2685 SQGTSTLTADQV
+2685 SQGTSTLTADRV
-2697 DNHGQWQAGDI
+2697 DNHGQWQAGDL
-2708 TLQANE
+2708 TLQASE
-2714 LTNRGQIFGLNALS
+2714 LTNSGQIFGIDALS
-2728 LTAANGLTNQQN
+2728 LSADNGLTNQQN
-2740 GKLLSQGMAVLRAAS
+2740 GKLLSQGIAVLRAAA
-2755 VTNDGDVQAD
+2755 VANDGDAQAD
-2765 RLTFDAQQLTNRGRM
+2765 RLTVDAQQLTNRGRM
-2780 QGDHGLAIALD
+2780 QGDNGLAITLD
-2791 RTHPSSRLINQGTL
+2791 RTHPTSRLTNQGTL
-2805 LSGGDSWLSASQL
+2805 LSGGDGWLSASQL
-2818 DNQGTVSGVGKLT
+2818 DNQGTVSGVGTLT
-2831 LDSGAINNAGNVI
+2831 LDSGAINNTGSVI

-2849 TLDGDYQGSGLL
+2849 TLTGDYQGAGLL

-2871 NQLRNSGRWESR
+2871 NQFNNSGRWESR
-2883 ALALNGGAFDNTGTV
+2883 ALALNGGAFSNTGTV

-2910 GLTVGGTGQLLTNG
+2910 GLTVGSTGQLLTNG
-2924 ALQAQAETVT
+2924 ALQAQAGAVI
-2934 NDGFWQGNTL
+2934 NDGFWQGKTL
-2944 ALTANNLTNGGS
+2944 ELSANDLTNGGT
-2956 LLGQDGLRLE
+2956 LLGQDGLRLD
-2966 LLGTYQGNAQSRLLS
+2966 LPGTYQGNARSRLLS
-2981 DGEAVITAGRLNQ
+2981 DGEAVITAGRLTQ
-2994 SGEIAADTLNLTTT
+2994 SGEIAAGTLNLSTG
-3008 TLDNSGRVLGS
+3008 TLDNGGRVLGS
-3019 NGLTVT
+3019 SGLTVT
-3025 NRDELINRAGA
+3025 NRDELINHAGG
-3036 ELLTNGAGS
+3036 ELLTNGAGR
-3045 LDSGTLRN
+3045 LDSGSLRN

-3063 LRANEIDNQG
+3063 LRAGEIDNQG

-3115 WHAGTLTLNGDTFS
+3115 WQAGTLTLDGDTFR

-3135 GLNRLS
+3135 GLNGLS
-3141 LNGDQL
+3141 LNGDAL
-3147 RNQGELFS
+3147 NNQGELFS

-3161 TGRMLENG
+3161 TGTTLENG
-3169 GTLTGVGGFTLNLT
+3169 GTLTGVGGFTLQLT

-3204 GVLRNQGLW
+3204 DVLNNQGLW

-3265 ITNRGQVQGST
+3265 ILNRGQIQGST
-3276 LTLDADA
+3276 LTLGAETLD
-3283 LTNHGTLRG
+3283 NHGSLRG
-3292 DRALDATVAGQ
+3292 DRALNATVVGQ
-3303 FTNAPQARLSSDGTL
+3303 FSNAPQARLSSDGTL
-3318 SVQAAA
+3318 SVQAATLA
-3324 LNNQGEI
+3324 NQGDI
-3331 KAATTTLTGSTIT
+3331 KATTTTLTGNTIT
-3344 NGGTVQGTAA
+3344 NGGTVQGIAA
-3354 LQLDGKEKIVN
+3354 LQLDATDRIVN
-3365 QQAGQMLSDGTTTL
+3365 QQGGQLLSDGTTTL
-3379 NAAAVDNHGWLQ
+3379 NAAAVENLGWLQ

-3396 VNTAQFTQQGSLMA
+3396 VNTAQLTQQGSLMA
-3410 QDKLTLNIPQWV
+3410 QDKLTLKIPQWV

-3457 LVNRQGAKLYS
+3457 LINRQGAKLYS

-3476 HELQQDG
+3476 QELQQDG
-3483 QLVALGNLTA
+3483 QLVALGNLSA
-3493 ELTGPLTFTQTM
+3493 DITGPLTFTQSM
-3505 AAGQQLTLNV
+3505 AAGKQLTLNV

-3521 RGTLQGKSVQ
+3521 RGTLQGQSVQ
-3531 LTSTGTLTNQGNI
+3531 LTSTGTLTHQGNI
-3544 LAGGGDSRISAKDI
+3544 LAGGGESRISAKDI
-3558 VQLEAGSVQAGGN
+3558 VQLEAGSIQAGGN
-3571 LTLISDNTLNNKGL
+3571 LTLVSDNTLNNKGL
-3585 IGTTGDLLVQAGGLL
+3585 IGTTGDLLVQAGGVL

-3628 GNSLWVQRDAQGN
+3628 GNNLWVQRDAQGN

-3649 SGTIETQAG
+3649 SGTIETQSG

-3677 ETKSQISPN
+3677 ESESRPVDLPSGVGGSSIFEYIDVYNIDENKFGYYYTHEYFPGHADETSWDEYTLHYAPYNTYSLKKFIVNQKEVAIGGVVNTQSVISS
-3686 NQRITGT
+3686 G
-3693 KLYIKPDE
+3693 KAAYIK
-3701 FKHGEVGYYIDSEDA
+3701 S
-3716 PYDYEDP
+3716 DYF
-3723 NRQIYTWRWALYP
+3723 NNISS
-3736 NVSSRKFI
+3736 NVIS
-3744 TSENKVV
+3744 TD
-3751 VTSVGLNSKMKSAGD
+3751 D
-3766 LNIYSDVFY
+3766 LLLIGS
-3775 NEASD
+3775 
-3780 VFSNK
+3780 
-3785 NIIIKG
+3785 
-3791 RVLNN
+3791 VLNN
-3796 VSYFSGSLVEY
+3796 KSYQTGKVTEY
-3807 VTYRYVGPSPRWSI
+3807 LTYSYKGPAPVISI
-3821 DEWNK
+3821 KGGDQ
-3826 MMSVRDEDRP
+3826 DREQYGNV
-3836 FEYVYFPRTEDDFVI
+3836 FYATNYHI
-3851 LTLDGTPTTEKTE
+3851 AYTLDGTPTTEKTV

-3918 QTTRQMVSQDSSFN
+3918 QTTRQLVSQDSSFN

-3941 GNGPATLAGNVT
+3941 GNGPATLAGNAAGVA
-3953 GGNATGKAVTLTQQA
+3953 ATGKTVTLTQQA

-3979 NITATIAAPTTTGP
+3979 NITAAIAAPTAAGP
-3993 LALNTGDA
+3993 LTLNTGDA
-4001 VVLSPSTSGHVSN
+4001 VVLSPSASGHISN
-4014 PDAVTLTQQSGTAL
+4014 PDAVTLTPQSGTAL
-4028 QAGAQ
+4028 QTGAQ
-4033 ADNISAVIAAPNTTG
+4033 ADNITATITTPNAAG
-4048 PLTLNTGD
+4048 PLTLNAGD

-4065 GHVSNPDAVA
+4065 GHVSNPDAVV
-4075 LTSTGQRPDGGK
+4075 LTSTGQRPDAGK
-4087 SLTPVNVGNT
+4087 SLTPVNVDNT
-4097 VTGVTIAGTVGTPA
+4097 ETGVTIAGTVGTPA
-4111 VLTTPGMAAIDA
+4111 TLTTPGMAAIDA
-4123 PKPTVG
+4123 PKPTVS
-4129 ADTLPGGAAPQP
+4129 ADTPPGGTAPSAP
-4141 LSAAALLSAIGNGL
+4141 PLLSAADLLSAIGNGL
-4155 QNLSTNPLADYPLP
+4155 QNLSTNPLAEYPLP

-4265 SQAVLKQSGQRH
+4265 SQAVLKQSGQRY

-4285 EQMQTLLDNAAAAQ
+4285 QQMQTLLDNAAAAQ

-4346 KSHLQGSAIVANKV
+4346 KSNLQGSVIVANKV

-4372 TLKAIELL
+4372 TLRAVDVL

-4386 KIDNHEG
+4386 RIDNHEG

-4398 DGGLNLVALNT
+4398 DGGLNLVALNN

-4435 ESHNFQTAQPTASR
+4435 ESRNFQTAQPTSSR

-4493 ALNAKGNVAIE
+4493 ALNAKGNVAME

-4517 GSSNTALNTA
+4517 GSSNTALNTV

-4532 ATAGGALKAVAGQDI
+4532 VTAGGTLKAVAGQDI

-4583 GSTAQRRTQDVAN
+4583 GSTAQRRTQEVAN
-4596 SQLLSGGDLN
+4596 SQLLTGGDLN

-4616 AASLNAKGNATLAA
+4616 AASLNAKGTATLAA

-4635 LLSETE
+4635 LLSQEE

-4667 AGKGLNLQAGRD
+4667 TGKGLNLQAGRD

-4709 QHTFFEETQVKKKRF
+4709 QHTFFEETKVKKKAF

-4776 NDVNTAASVENYQN
+4776 NDVNTAASIENYQN
-4790 YEEHSKKKSGLF
+4790 YEEYSKKKSGLF
-4802 SGGIGFTIGST
+4802 SGGGIGFTIGST

-4859 DILLQ
+4859 DIFLQ
-4864 GNNVTLDPGYDT
+4864 GNNVTIDPGYDT
-4876 RKQQQEFEQKT
+4876 RKQQQEFQQKT

-4900 ALNSAVQSIQAAK
+4900 ALNSAVQSLQAAK

-4944 NKGEASFVGV
+4944 NKGEAAFVGV

-5007 MMNAAQDIHLLSA
+5007 LMNAAQDIHLLSA
-5020 RNSEEISGKNSSS
+5020 RNSEDISGKNSSS

-5088 TRLIGAQVNGE
+5088 TRLTGAQVNGE
-5099 RIDVDTGRN
+5099 RIDVDAGRH

-5244 MSLGNSGNASSTTY
+5244 MSLGNSGSAASTTY

-5278 TTLSRDVEHANNALS
+5278 ATLSRDVEHANNALS

-5345 QDGDSVAL
+5345 QDGDSAKE
-5353 WEDYKKALTESPTYK
+5353 WEVYKKALTESPTYK

-5463 GELAARAIMAKV
+5463 GELAARAIMTAQ
-5475 YPGKTTNDLTEE
+5475 YPGKTANDLTEE

-5518 QSGRNAVENNALSS
+5518 QSGRNAVENNSLAISCAHEPMACAKNPWLEGGAGPGGLAGGVSAAGAGAVIGEALNGDKDKSEQDSDQPNVGKNLSEGEKAELGGTGSGTPDGWGPEDEENARRNDDVSS
-5532 KDEKQRQDAKWSL
+5532 NIPSR
-5545 PYIKDEKQKQQADK
+5545 DK
-5559 LINELNE
+5559 LN
-5566 KDELFNAAI
+5566 
-5575 DAACQNLS
+5575 Q
-5583 SAACQ
+5583 
-5588 GMRQELSAMAKS
+5588 
-5600 YDEQMDG
+5600 
-5607 QYIGT
+5607 
-5612 MRSVYGD
+5612 
-5619 GAKQVD
+5619 
-5625 GLMWQYAT
+5625 
-5633 ADMKAQREADI
+5633 
-5644 VRLMDKGISREVAEG
+5644 
-5659 LSFGMRTVHGLAAI
+5659 
-5673 GGAVYGMKGAGV
+5673 
-5685 AGESAGTI
+5685 
-5693 RNVNPGYPVSGRT
+5693 
-5706 HNCVNC
+5706 
-5712 SIATDA
+5712 
-5718 TLAGNAASALPVYS
+5718 AASASNRNGMTDAGRALQKHGGREGSVYS
-5732 KDGISLTVLEK
+5732 YSSQKASVLNQE
-5743 HYNSSFRFISGPDAI
+5743 
-5758 AQRMLNAGNGARGI
+5758 AQT
-5772 IYGSYGANQPGH
+5772 
-5784 VFNVVNQNGIVRFLD
+5784 VVNEILNNTNTKIESRVVFENKQKITVVEATAPDGRALRFNAD
-5799 GQTGKSAD
+5799 GTRLIGFREPPSK
-5807 LSQFKSYYIL
+5807 
-5817 RTNK
+5817 